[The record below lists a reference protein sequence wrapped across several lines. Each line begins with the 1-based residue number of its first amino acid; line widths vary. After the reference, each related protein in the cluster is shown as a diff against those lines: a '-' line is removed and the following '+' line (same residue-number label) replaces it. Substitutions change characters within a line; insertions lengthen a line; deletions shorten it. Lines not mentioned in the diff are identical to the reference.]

1 MGKIKHLFL
10 LCMLFTLSVIT
21 TKAQTAV
28 DYQTSAAPS
37 NGSFAADTHWFTIR
51 LRGTYLSV
59 ENVDANSYFYS
70 GNGFNTINNTID
82 KGLWCVVGD
91 ETKGYKFYNKSVG
104 PTKVLAINYVSSGPN
119 SNALGP
125 NARAKMVDASIEN
138 ATTEGADNWL
148 TTFNIHKNEKSFVG
162 AFSVSVKG
170 LTNYYLNQRSPYLA
184 FWINPGAKEEEGS
197 SFYFYDESSYDA
209 TTIETAINAAITK
222 AQALITTYTGKTG
235 GIYQP
240 TEKEFSDFSSKISTT
255 TSDYTWDNL
264 VSISNTIADFKAAID
279 KHTPTVG
286 KRYLI
291 KNNNNNRYIV
301 PNIIPGSA
309 LNVQTGDITKD
320 AVWTLEAGD
329 TEGTYK
335 LKNAW
340 SGLYI
345 NGVKANKTGTDLKVI
360 TANVYDNTVAI
371 GTGSYDLDIDSQHT
385 WLQGNHDPLI
395 LWAAFAGASRWT
407 LTEVSDA
414 DFNNYA
420 ALPNSYISTL
430 VNKNFLGVDGV
441 ATEKEALQNNPTYEN
456 YLAYCKK
463 VKAGTDNQYVRLQCA
478 KSGNNRFMGL
488 NDAHTEVNALEA
500 STQKTNLSNIWKLVP
515 VDGDEVCYRLMNANT
530 GTYITNIKNAVG
542 ATSSTPNPTL
552 TDESN
557 SYKFT
562 FTLKDEAN
570 GNWNVIDQNNNKLNA
585 EKTGPLTINYWTHND
600 NAGWWISK
608 ATDIEVALHELGD
621 ASYASLYL
629 PYSISAVSNAEAY
642 VANNAAVNN
651 TLVMQTT
658 SDGGFDANQGV
669 VLVSDTK
676 ASTATLTLGENTNK
690 SLLRGTSRPITLT
703 DETRANYLVFGPKDG
718 AENTVGF
725 WTPATSLTSIAANRA
740 YYLNEGGQQAVR
752 LVFNGSVI
760 EGIDHVVDVNDNVN
774 APIYDLMGRRVNN
787 TMKHG
792 VYIQNGKKMI
802 VK

>member
-28 DYQTSAAPS
+28 DYQTSTAPS

-59 ENVDANSYFYS
+59 ENADNNSYFYS
-70 GNGFNTINNTID
+70 GNGFNTIDNTID

-104 PTKVLAINYVSSGPN
+104 PTKVLAINYVSTGPK
-119 SNALGP
+119 SDALGP
-125 NARAKMVDASIEN
+125 DARAKMVDASIEN

-148 TTFNIHKNEKSFVG
+148 TTFNIHKNVTSNVG

-170 LTNYYLNQRSPYLA
+170 LTNYYLNQRAPYLA
-184 FWINPGAKEEEGS
+184 FWINPGAKEDLGS
-197 SFYFYDESSYDA
+197 SFYFYDKNSYDA
-209 TTIETAINAAITK
+209 AAIEEAIRG
-222 AQALITTYTGKTG
+222 AQNLVNTYTGKTG

-240 TEKEFSDFSSKISTT
+240 TAEELRAFSSKIPT
-255 TSDYTWDNL
+255 DYTWDNL
-264 VSISNTIADFKAAID
+264 VSINNEKATFKAAID

-291 KNNNNNRYIV
+291 KNSHNNKYIV

-320 AVWTLEAGD
+320 AVWTLEAGE
-329 TEGTYK
+329 TEDTYK

-340 SGLYI
+340 SDLYI
-345 NGVKANKTGTDLKVI
+345 NGVKANKTGTDLKVV
-360 TANVYDNTVAI
+360 TANVYNNTVAI
-371 GTGSYDLDIDSQHT
+371 GTGTYEESQQT
-385 WLQGNHDPLI
+385 WLHANADPFVI
-395 LWAAFAGASRWT
+395 LWTASAGASRWT

-530 GTYITNIKNAVG
+530 GTYITNITKAGENK
-542 ATSSTPNPTL
+542 PNPTL
-552 TDESN
+552 TDESHG
-557 SYKFT
+557 YKFT
-562 FTLKDEAN
+562 FTLKNETN

-585 EKTGPLTINYWTHND
+585 ETPSGQINYWTDNG
-600 NAGWWISK
+600 NAGWWIFK
-608 ATDIEVALHELGD
+608 ATDIKVALHELGD

-725 WTPATSLTSIAANRA
+725 WTPAASLTSIAANRA

>member
-37 NGSFAADTHWFTIR
+37 NSSFAADTHWFTIY

-59 ENVDANSYFYS
+59 ENVDANSYLYG

-104 PTKVLAINYVSSGPN
+104 PTKVLAINYVNGDTGG
-119 SNALGP
+119 A
-125 NARAKMVDASIEN
+125 ARAKMVDASTEN
-138 ATTEGADNWL
+138 ATTGGADNWL
-148 TTFNIHKNEKSFVG
+148 TTFNLYKNVTSNVG
-162 AFSVSVKG
+162 AYSVSVKG
-170 LTNYYLNQRSPYLA
+170 LTNYYLNQRGSYLA
-184 FWINPGAKEEEGS
+184 FWISPKAKEEVGS
-197 SFYFYDESSYDA
+197 AFYFYDKSSYV
-209 TTIETAINAAITK
+209 K
-222 AQALITTYTGKTG
+222 PAQALVTTYTGKTG

-240 TEKEFSDFSSKISTT
+240 TAEELSDFSSKIPT
-255 TSDYTWDNL
+255 DYTWENL
-264 VSISNTIADFKAAID
+264 ASVWTSVNNEIATFKAAID
-279 KHTPTVG
+279 KHTPTIG

-291 KNNNNNRYIV
+291 KNNYNNRYIV
-301 PNIIPGSA
+301 PNGISGWA

-320 AVWTLEAGD
+320 AIWTLEAGT

-345 NGVKANKTGTDLKVI
+345 NGVKVNTTGTDLKVI
-360 TANVYDNTVAI
+360 TANVYNNTVAI
-371 GTGSYDLDIDSQHT
+371 GTGSYEESQYT
-385 WLQGNHDPLI
+385 WLHGNHDPII
-395 LWAAFAGASRWT
+395 LWTASAGSSRWT
-407 LTEVSDA
+407 FTEVSDA
-414 DFNNYA
+414 DFNTYA
-420 ALPNSYISTL
+420 PLPNSYISTL
-430 VNKNFLGVDGV
+430 ENRNIFGIDV
-441 ATEKEALQNNPTYEN
+441 ATEKAAWQSNPTYEN
-456 YLAYCKK
+456 YLTYYNKF
-463 VKAGTDNQYVRLQCA
+463 KAGTDNQYVRLQCA
-478 KSGNNRFMGL
+478 KSDNDRFMGL
-488 NDAHTEVNALEA
+488 NDAHTEANALVA

-515 VDGDEVCYRLMNANT
+515 VEGEESYKLKNANT
-530 GTYITNIKNAVG
+530 GTYITNIQNADDKQNK
-542 ATSSTPNPTL
+542 SNPTL
-552 TDESN
+552 TDYSN
-557 SYKFT
+557 GYKFT
-562 FTLKDEAN
+562 FTLKNETN

-585 EKTGPLTINYWTHND
+585 ETDGRINYWTSD
-600 NAGWWISK
+600 QNAGWRISK

-676 ASTATLTLGENTNK
+676 ASMATLTLGENTNT

>member
-28 DYQTSAAPS
+28 DYQTSTAPS

-59 ENVDANSYFYS
+59 ENTDANSYLYS

-82 KGLWCVVGD
+82 KGLWCVVGN

-119 SNALGP
+119 ENSKGP
-125 NARAKMVDASIEN
+125 DARAKMVDASIEN

-148 TTFNIHKNEKSFVG
+148 TTFNIHKNVTSNVG

-170 LTNYYLNQRSPYLA
+170 LTDYYLNQRPPYLA
-184 FWINPGAKEEEGS
+184 FWISSGANEEVGS

-209 TTIETAINAAITK
+209 STIETAINAAITK
-222 AQALITTYTGKTG
+222 AQTLITTYTGKTG

-240 TEKEFSDFSSKISTT
+240 TAGELSNFSSKIPTT

-291 KNNNNNRYIV
+291 KNSHNNKYIV

-320 AVWTLEAGD
+320 AVWTLEVGG

-335 LKNAW
+335 LRNAW

-345 NGVKANKTGTDLKVI
+345 NGVKANTTGTDLKVI
-360 TANVYDNTVAI
+360 TANVYNNTVAI

-385 WLQGNHDPLI
+385 WIHGNQDPLI
-395 LWAAFAGASRWT
+395 LWSASAGASRWT
-407 LTEVSDA
+407 FTEVSDA
-414 DFNNYA
+414 DFNTYA
-420 ALPNSYISTL
+420 ALPNSHISTL

-441 ATEKEALQNNPTYEN
+441 ATEKEALQNNPTYKN

-478 KSGNNRFMGL
+478 KGNQRFMGL

-530 GTYITNIKNAVG
+530 GTYITNITKAG
-542 ATSSTPNPTL
+542 EDKPNPTL

-557 SYKFT
+557 GYKFT

-570 GNWNVIDQNNNKLNA
+570 GKWNVIDQNNNKLNA
-585 EKTGPLTINYWTHND
+585 EKTGEINYWTDNG
-600 NAGWWISK
+600 NAGWWIFK
-608 ATDIEVALHELGD
+608 ATDIEVALHESGD

-690 SLLRGTSRPITLT
+690 SLLRGTNQPITLT

>member
-28 DYQTSAAPS
+28 DYQTSTAPS
-37 NGSFAADTHWFTIR
+37 NGSFAADTHWFTIY

-59 ENVDANSYFYS
+59 ENVDADSYLYG

-91 ETKGYKFYNKSVG
+91 ETKGYKFYNKSIG
-104 PTKVLAINYVSSGPN
+104 PTKVLAINYVSDDTG
-119 SNALGP
+119 GK
-125 NARAKMVDASIEN
+125 ARAKMVDASTEN
-138 ATTEGADNWL
+138 ATTKGADNWL
-148 TTFNIHKNEKSFVG
+148 TTFDLYKNVGGDCVG

-170 LTNYYLNQRSPYLA
+170 LTNYYLNQRGSYLA
-184 FWINPGAKEEEGS
+184 FWISPKAKEEVGS
-197 SFYFYDESSYDA
+197 AFYFYDKSSYV
-209 TTIETAINAAITK
+209 K
-222 AQALITTYTGKTG
+222 PAQALVTTYMGKTG

-240 TEKEFSDFSSKISTT
+240 TAKELSDFSSKIPT
-255 TSDYTWDNL
+255 DYTWENL
-264 VSISNTIADFKAAID
+264 ASVWTSVNNAIATFKAAID
-279 KHTPTVG
+279 KHTPTIG

-291 KNNNNNRYIV
+291 KNSHNSKYIV

-320 AVWTLEAGD
+320 AVWTLEAGA

-345 NGVKANKTGTDLKVI
+345 NGVKANTTGTDLKVI
-360 TANVYDNTVAI
+360 TANVYNNTVAI
-371 GTGSYDLDIDSQHT
+371 GTGTYEESQQT
-385 WLQGNHDPLI
+385 WLHGNQDPLI
-395 LWAAFAGASRWT
+395 LWTASAGASRWT

-420 ALPNSYISTL
+420 ALPNSHISAL
-430 VNKNFLGVDGV
+430 VNKNFLGVDVDV
-441 ATEKEALQNNPTYEN
+441 ATEKAALQNNPTYEN
-456 YLAYCKK
+456 YLTYYNKI
-463 VKAGTDNQYVRLQCA
+463 KAVIDNQYVRLQCA

-488 NDAHTEVNALEA
+488 NDAHTEVNALVA
-500 STQKTNLSNIWKLVP
+500 STQKNNLSNIWKLVP
-515 VDGDEVCYRLMNANT
+515 VEGEESYRLMNANT
-530 GTYITNIKNAVG
+530 GTYITNITKAGENK
-542 ATSSTPNPTL
+542 PNPTL

-557 SYKFT
+557 GYKFT
-562 FTLKDEAN
+562 FTLKDETN
-570 GNWNVIDQNNNKLNA
+570 GKWNVIDQNNNKLNA
-585 EKTGPLTINYWTHND
+585 ETPTGQINYWTDNG
-600 NAGWWISK
+600 NAGWWIFK

-658 SDGGFDANQGV
+658 SDGGFAAKQGV

-676 ASTATLTLGENTNK
+676 ASTATLTLGENTNT

>member
-37 NGSFAADTHWFTIR
+37 NGSFATDTHWFTIR

-59 ENVDANSYFYS
+59 ENVDADSYFYS

-91 ETKGYKFYNKSVG
+91 NTKGYKFYNKSVG
-104 PTKVLAINYVSSGPN
+104 PTKVLAINYVSYDGSDG
-119 SNALGP
+119 AGA
-125 NARAKMVDASIEN
+125 NARAKMVDASTEN

-148 TTFNIHKNEKSFVG
+148 TTFDLYKNVTSNVG
-162 AFSVSVKG
+162 GYSVSVKG

-184 FWINPGAKEEEGS
+184 FWINSKAKEEVGS
-197 SFYFYDESSYDA
+197 AFYFYDKTSYDA
-209 TTIETAINAAITK
+209 STIETAINAAITK
-222 AQALITTYTGKTG
+222 AQTLIATYTDKTG

-240 TEKEFSDFSSKISTT
+240 TAEELSTFSSKIPT
-255 TSDYTWDNL
+255 DHTWDNL
-264 VSISNTIADFKAAID
+264 VSISNAIPDFKAAID
-279 KHTPTVG
+279 KHTPTIG

-291 KNNNNNRYIV
+291 KNSHNSTYIV

-320 AVWTLEAGD
+320 AVWTLEAGA

-345 NGVKANKTGTDLKVI
+345 NGVKANTTGTDLKVI
-360 TANVYDNTVAI
+360 TANVYNNTVAI
-371 GTGSYDLDIDSQHT
+371 GTGSYEESQYT
-385 WLQGNHDPLI
+385 WLHGNHDPII
-395 LWAAFAGASRWT
+395 LWTASAGASRWT

-420 ALPNSYISTL
+420 ALPNSHISAL
-430 VNKNFLGVDGV
+430 VNKNFLGVDVDV
-441 ATEKEALQNNPTYEN
+441 ATEKAALQNNPTYEN
-456 YLAYCKK
+456 YLPYYNKI
-463 VKAGTDNQYVRLQCA
+463 KAVTDNQYVRLQCA

-515 VDGDEVCYRLMNANT
+515 VEGEESYKLMNANT
-530 GTYITNIKNAVG
+530 GTYITNIKNADDG
-542 ATSSTPNPTL
+542 NSMPNPTL
-552 TDESN
+552 TDYSHG
-557 SYKFT
+557 YKFT
-562 FTLKDEAN
+562 FTLKNETN

-585 EKTGPLTINYWTHND
+585 ETDSRNRINYWTSD
-600 NAGWWISK
+600 QNAGWWIFK

-676 ASTATLTLGENTNK
+676 ASTATLTLGENKNT

>member
-21 TKAQTAV
+21 TKAQTAI
-28 DYQTSAAPS
+28 DYQTSEAPS
-37 NGSFAADTHWFTIR
+37 NGSFAADTHWFTIY

-59 ENVDANSYFYS
+59 ENVDANSYLYG

-104 PTKVLAINYVSSGPN
+104 PTKVLAINYVNGDTGG
-119 SNALGP
+119 A
-125 NARAKMVDASIEN
+125 ARAKMVDASTEN
-138 ATTEGADNWL
+138 ATTGGADNWL
-148 TTFNIHKNEKSFVG
+148 TTFNLYKNVTSNVG
-162 AFSVSVKG
+162 AYSVSVKG
-170 LTNYYLNQRSPYLA
+170 LTNYYLNQRGSYLA
-184 FWINPGAKEEEGS
+184 FWISPKAKEEVGS
-197 SFYFYDESSYDA
+197 AFYFYDKSSYV
-209 TTIETAINAAITK
+209 K
-222 AQALITTYTGKTG
+222 PAQALVTTYTGKTG

-240 TEKEFSDFSSKISTT
+240 TAEELSDFSSKIPT
-255 TSDYTWDNL
+255 DYTWENL
-264 VSISNTIADFKAAID
+264 ASVWTSVNNEIATFKAAID
-279 KHTPTVG
+279 KHTPTIG

-291 KNNNNNRYIV
+291 KNNYNNRYIV
-301 PNIIPGSA
+301 PNGISGWA

-320 AVWTLEAGD
+320 AIWTLEAGT

-345 NGVKANKTGTDLKVI
+345 NGVKVNTTGTDLKVI
-360 TANVYDNTVAI
+360 TANVYNNTVAI
-371 GTGSYDLDIDSQHT
+371 GTGSYEESQYT
-385 WLQGNHDPLI
+385 WLHGNHDPII
-395 LWAAFAGASRWT
+395 LWTASAGSSRWT
-407 LTEVSDA
+407 FTEVSDA
-414 DFNNYA
+414 DFNTYA
-420 ALPNSYISTL
+420 PLPNSYISTL
-430 VNKNFLGVDGV
+430 ENRNIFGIDV
-441 ATEKEALQNNPTYEN
+441 ATEKAAWQSNPTYEN
-456 YLAYCKK
+456 YLTYYNKF
-463 VKAGTDNQYVRLQCA
+463 KAGTDNQYVRLQCA
-478 KSGNNRFMGL
+478 KSDNDRFMGL
-488 NDAHTEVNALEA
+488 NDAHTEANALVA

-515 VDGDEVCYRLMNANT
+515 VEGEESYKLKNANT
-530 GTYITNIKNAVG
+530 GTYITNIQNADDKQNK
-542 ATSSTPNPTL
+542 SNPTL
-552 TDESN
+552 TDYSN
-557 SYKFT
+557 GYKFT
-562 FTLKDEAN
+562 FTLKNETN

-585 EKTGPLTINYWTHND
+585 ETDGRINYWTSD
-600 NAGWWISK
+600 QNAGWRISK
-608 ATDIEVALHELGD
+608 ATDIEVALHESGD

-690 SLLRGTSRPITLT
+690 SLLRGTSQPITLT

-725 WTPATSLTSIAANRA
+725 WTPVASLTSIAANRA
-740 YYLNEGGQQAVR
+740 FYKNEGGQQAVR

>member
-28 DYQTSAAPS
+28 DYQTSTAPS

-59 ENVDANSYFYS
+59 ENTDANSYLYS

-82 KGLWCVVGD
+82 KGLWCVVGN

-119 SNALGP
+119 ENSKGP
-125 NARAKMVDASIEN
+125 DARAKMVDASIEN

-148 TTFNIHKNEKSFVG
+148 TTFNIHKNVTSNVG

-170 LTNYYLNQRSPYLA
+170 LTDYYLNQRPPYLA
-184 FWINPGAKEEEGS
+184 FWISSGANEEVGS

-209 TTIETAINAAITK
+209 STIETAINAAITK
-222 AQALITTYTGKTG
+222 AQTLITTYTGKTG

-240 TEKEFSDFSSKISTT
+240 TAGELSNFSSKIPTT

-291 KNNNNNRYIV
+291 KNSHNNKYIV

-320 AVWTLEAGD
+320 AVWTLEVGG

-335 LKNAW
+335 LRNAW

-345 NGVKANKTGTDLKVI
+345 NGVKANTTGTDLKVI
-360 TANVYDNTVAI
+360 TANVYNNTVAI

-385 WLQGNHDPLI
+385 WIHGNQDPLI
-395 LWAAFAGASRWT
+395 LWSASAGASRWT
-407 LTEVSDA
+407 FTEVSDA
-414 DFNNYA
+414 DFNTYA
-420 ALPNSYISTL
+420 ALPNSHISTL

-441 ATEKEALQNNPTYEN
+441 ATEKEALQNNPTYKN

-478 KSGNNRFMGL
+478 KGNQRFMGL

-515 VDGDEVCYRLMNANT
+515 VDGEEFCYRLMNANT
-530 GTYITNIKNAVG
+530 GTYITNITKAG
-542 ATSSTPNPTL
+542 EDKPNPTL

-557 SYKFT
+557 GYKFT

-570 GNWNVIDQNNNKLNA
+570 GKWNVIDQNNNKLNA
-585 EKTGPLTINYWTHND
+585 EKTGEINYWTDNG
-600 NAGWWISK
+600 NAGWWIFK
-608 ATDIEVALHELGD
+608 ATDIEVALHESGD

-676 ASTATLTLGENTNK
+676 ASTATLTLGENKNT
-690 SLLRGTSRPITLT
+690 SLLSGTNQPITLT
-703 DETRANYLVFGPKDG
+703 DETRANYLVFGPKDE
-718 AENTVGF
+718 ANTIGF
-725 WTPATSLTSIAANRA
+725 WTPAASLTSIAANRA

>member
-1 MGKIKHLFL
+1 MGKFKHLFL

-28 DYQTSAAPS
+28 EYQTSAAPS
-37 NGSFAADTHWFTIR
+37 NGSFAADTHWFTIYV
-51 LRGTYLSV
+51 RGTYLSV
-59 ENVDANSYFYS
+59 ENADDDSYLYS
-70 GNGFNTINNTID
+70 GNSFNTINNTID

-91 ETKGYKFYNKSVG
+91 ETNGYKFYNKSEG
-104 PTKVLAINYVSSGPN
+104 PTKVLAINYVSGN
-119 SNALGP
+119 TGG
-125 NARAKMVDASIEN
+125 NARVKMVDASTEN

-148 TTFNIHKNEKSFVG
+148 TTFNMHKNVTNNVG
-162 AFSVSVKG
+162 AYSISVKG
-170 LTNYYLNQRSPYLA
+170 LTDYYLNQRSPYLA
-184 FWINPGAKEEEGS
+184 FWINSLASEEIGS
-197 SFYFYDESSYDA
+197 SFYFYNESSYA
-209 TTIETAINAAITK
+209 TSPIETMQNLVTA
-222 AQALITTYTGKTG
+222 YTGKTG

-240 TEKEFSDFSSKISTT
+240 TEEELSDFSNQIPS
-255 TSDYTWDNL
+255 TSDFTWDNVATKL
-264 VSISNTIADFKAAID
+264 ASSNNLIANFKTAID
-279 KHTPTVG
+279 THTPTVG

-291 KNNNNNRYIV
+291 KNNYNNKYIV
-301 PNIIPGSA
+301 PNVIPGSV

-320 AVWTLEAGD
+320 AVWILEDGD

-345 NGVKANKTGTDLKVI
+345 NGVKANTTATDFKVI
-360 TANVYDNTVAI
+360 TANVYNNTVAI
-371 GTGSYDLDIDSQHT
+371 GTGSYDLDSQHT
-385 WLQGNHDPLI
+385 WLHGNQDPII
-395 LWAAFAGASRWT
+395 LWSAAAGASRWT
-407 LTEVSDA
+407 LTEVSDD
-414 DFNNYA
+414 DFNTYA
-420 ALPNSYISTL
+420 ALPSSHISTL
-430 VNKNFLGVDGV
+430 VNNGNNFLGVDV
-441 ATEKEALQNNPTYEN
+441 ATEKAALQNEPTYDN
-456 YLAYCKK
+456 FLTYYNK

-488 NDAHTEVNALEA
+488 NDAHTEVNALVA

-515 VDGDEVCYRLMNANT
+515 IDGEDGYKLMNANT
-530 GTYITNIKNAVG
+530 GTYITNVQNAVDG
-542 ATSSTPNPTL
+542 ASKPNPSL
-552 TDESN
+552 TDFSN
-557 SYKFT
+557 GYKFT
-562 FTLKDEAN
+562 FTLKNEAN
-570 GNWNVIDQNNNKLNA
+570 GNWNVIDGNNNRLNA
-585 EKTGPLTINYWTHND
+585 ETDGRINYWTSD
-600 NAGWWISK
+600 ANAGWYIFK

-642 VANNAAVNN
+642 VANNSAVNN

-658 SDGGFDANQGV
+658 SDGGFAANQGV

-676 ASTATLTLGENTNK
+676 ASTATLTLGENSNT
-690 SLLRGTSRPITLT
+690 SLLSGTNQPITLT

-718 AENTVGF
+718 ATNTVGF
-725 WTPATSLTSIAANRA
+725 WTPATTLTSIAANRA
-740 YYLNEGGQQAVR
+740 FYQSESGQAVA

-760 EGIDHVVDVNDNVN
+760 EGINNVVDAKNNAN

>member
-21 TKAQTAV
+21 TKAQTPV
-28 DYQTSAAPS
+28 DYQTSTAPS
-37 NGSFAADTHWFTIR
+37 AGSFAADTHWFTIY

-59 ENVDANSYFYS
+59 ENVDANSYLYG

-91 ETKGYKFYNKSVG
+91 ETKGYKFYNKSIG
-104 PTKVLAINYVSSGPN
+104 PTKVLAINYVSDDTG
-119 SNALGP
+119 GK
-125 NARAKMVDASIEN
+125 ARAKMVDASTEN
-138 ATTEGADNWL
+138 ATTKGADNWL
-148 TTFNIHKNEKSFVG
+148 TTFDLYKNVGGDCVG

-170 LTNYYLNQRSPYLA
+170 LTNYYLNQRGSYLA
-184 FWINPGAKEEEGS
+184 FWISPKAKEEVGS
-197 SFYFYDESSYDA
+197 AFYFYDKSSYV
-209 TTIETAINAAITK
+209 K
-222 AQALITTYTGKTG
+222 PAQALVTTYKGKTG

-240 TEKEFSDFSSKISTT
+240 TAEELSAFSSKIPT
-255 TSDYTWDNL
+255 DYTWDNL
-264 VSISNTIADFKAAID
+264 TSVWTSVNNAIATFKAAID
-279 KHTPTVG
+279 KHTPTIG

-291 KNNNNNRYIV
+291 KNSHNSKYIV

-320 AVWTLEAGD
+320 AVWTLEAGA

-345 NGVKANKTGTDLKVI
+345 NGVKANTTGTDLKVV
-360 TANVYDNTVAI
+360 TANVYNNTVAI
-371 GTGSYDLDIDSQHT
+371 GTGTYEESQQT
-385 WLQGNHDPLI
+385 WLHGNQDPLI
-395 LWAAFAGASRWT
+395 LWTASAGASRWT

-414 DFNNYA
+414 DFNTYA
-420 ALPNSYISTL
+420 ALPNSHISAL
-430 VNKNFLGVDGV
+430 VNKNFLGVDVDV
-441 ATEKEALQNNPTYEN
+441 ATEKAALQNNPTYEN
-456 YLAYCKK
+456 YLTYYNKI
-463 VKAGTDNQYVRLQCA
+463 KAVIDNQYVRLQCA

-488 NDAHTEVNALEA
+488 NDAHTEVNALVA
-500 STQKTNLSNIWKLVP
+500 STQKNNLSNIWKLVP
-515 VDGDEVCYRLMNANT
+515 VEGEESYRLMNANT
-530 GTYITNIKNAVG
+530 GTYITNITKAGENK
-542 ATSSTPNPTL
+542 PNPTL

-557 SYKFT
+557 GYKFT
-562 FTLKDEAN
+562 FTLNNETN

-585 EKTGPLTINYWTHND
+585 ETPTGQINYWTDNG
-600 NAGWWISK
+600 NAGWWIFK

-658 SDGGFDANQGV
+658 SDGGFAANQGV

-676 ASTATLTLGENTNK
+676 ASTATLTLGENKNT
-690 SLLRGTSRPITLT
+690 SLLRGTSQPITLT
-703 DETRANYLVFGPKDG
+703 DETRANYLVFGPKDE
-718 AENTVGF
+718 ANTIGF
-725 WTPATSLTSIAANRA
+725 WTPAASLTSIAANRA

>member
-37 NGSFAADTHWFTIR
+37 NSSFAADTHWFTIY

-59 ENVDANSYFYS
+59 ENVDANSYLYG

-104 PTKVLAINYVSSGPN
+104 PTKVLAINYVNGDTGG
-119 SNALGP
+119 A
-125 NARAKMVDASIEN
+125 ARAKMVDASTEN
-138 ATTEGADNWL
+138 ATTGGADNWL
-148 TTFNIHKNEKSFVG
+148 TTFNLYKNVTSNVG
-162 AFSVSVKG
+162 AYSVSVKG
-170 LTNYYLNQRSPYLA
+170 LTNYYLNQRGSYLA
-184 FWINPGAKEEEGS
+184 FWISPKAKEEVGS
-197 SFYFYDESSYDA
+197 AFYFYDKSSYV
-209 TTIETAINAAITK
+209 K
-222 AQALITTYTGKTG
+222 PAQALVTTYTGKTG

-240 TEKEFSDFSSKISTT
+240 TAEELSDFSSKIPT
-255 TSDYTWDNL
+255 DYTWENL
-264 VSISNTIADFKAAID
+264 ASVWTSVNNEIATFKAAID
-279 KHTPTVG
+279 KHTPTIG

-291 KNNNNNRYIV
+291 KNNYNNRYIV
-301 PNIIPGSA
+301 PNGISGWA

-320 AVWTLEAGD
+320 AIWTLEAGT

-345 NGVKANKTGTDLKVI
+345 NGVKVNTTGTDLKVI
-360 TANVYDNTVAI
+360 TANVYNNTVAI
-371 GTGSYDLDIDSQHT
+371 GTGSYEESQYT
-385 WLQGNHDPLI
+385 WLHGNHDPII
-395 LWAAFAGASRWT
+395 LWTASAGSSRWT
-407 LTEVSDA
+407 FTEVSDA
-414 DFNNYA
+414 DFNTYA
-420 ALPNSYISTL
+420 PLPNSYISTL
-430 VNKNFLGVDGV
+430 ENRNIFGIDV
-441 ATEKEALQNNPTYEN
+441 ATEKAAWQSNPTYEN
-456 YLAYCKK
+456 YLTYYNKF
-463 VKAGTDNQYVRLQCA
+463 KAGTDNQYVRLQCA
-478 KSGNNRFMGL
+478 KSDNDRFMGL
-488 NDAHTEVNALEA
+488 NDAHTEANALVA

-515 VDGDEVCYRLMNANT
+515 VEGEESYKLKNANT
-530 GTYITNIKNAVG
+530 GTYITNIQNADDKQNK
-542 ATSSTPNPTL
+542 SNPTL
-552 TDESN
+552 TDYSN
-557 SYKFT
+557 GYKFT
-562 FTLKDEAN
+562 FTLKNETN

-585 EKTGPLTINYWTHND
+585 ETDGRINYWTSD
-600 NAGWWISK
+600 QNAGWRISK
-608 ATDIEVALHELGD
+608 ATDIEVALHESGD

-642 VANNAAVNN
+642 VAKNAAVNN

-690 SLLRGTSRPITLT
+690 SLLRGTSQPITLT

-725 WTPATSLTSIAANRA
+725 WTPVASLTSIAANRA
-740 YYLNEGGQQAVR
+740 FYKNEGGQQAVR

>member
-28 DYQTSAAPS
+28 DYQTSTAPS
-37 NGSFAADTHWFTIR
+37 NSSFDADTHWFTIR
-51 LRGTYLSV
+51 LRDAYLSV
-59 ENVDANSYFYS
+59 ENTDANSYFYS

-104 PTKVLAINYVSSGPN
+104 PTKVLAINYVSSGDKG
-119 SNALGP
+119 SD
-125 NARAKMVDASIEN
+125 ARAKMVDASTEN

-148 TTFNIHKNEKSFVG
+148 TTFNIHKNETSNVG
-162 AFSVSVKG
+162 AFTVSVKG
-170 LTNYYLNQRSPYLA
+170 LTDYYLNQRAPYLA
-184 FWINPGAKEEEGS
+184 FWISSAANEEVGS
-197 SFYFYDESSYDA
+197 AFYFYDKSSYDA
-209 TTIETAINAAITK
+209 STIETAINAAITK
-222 AQALITTYTGKTG
+222 AQTLITTYKDKTG

-240 TEKEFSDFSSKISTT
+240 TAEELSDFSSKIPTT

-291 KNNNNNRYIV
+291 KNSHNNKYIV
-301 PNIIPGSA
+301 PNIIPGSV

-345 NGVKANKTGTDLKVI
+345 NGVKANTTGTDLKVI
-360 TANVYDNTVAI
+360 TANVYNNTVAI
-371 GTGSYDLDIDSQHT
+371 GTGSYDLDIASQRT
-385 WLQGNHDPLI
+385 WLHGNQDPLI
-395 LWAAFAGASRWT
+395 LWSASAGASRWT
-407 LTEVSDA
+407 FTEVSGA
-414 DFNNYA
+414 DFNTYA
-420 ALPNSYISTL
+420 ALPNSHISAL
-430 VNKNFLGVDGV
+430 VNKNILGVDA
-441 ATEKEALQNNPTYEN
+441 ATEKEAFQSNPTYEN
-456 YLAYCKK
+456 YLTYYNK

-478 KSGNNRFMGL
+478 KSGNDRFMGL
-488 NDAHTEVNALEA
+488 NDAYTEVNALVA
-500 STQKTNLSNIWKLVP
+500 STQKNNLSNIWKLVP
-515 VDGDEVCYRLMNANT
+515 VEGEESYRLMNANT
-530 GTYITNIKNAVG
+530 GTYITNIQNADG

-557 SYKFT
+557 GYKFT

-570 GNWNVIDQNNNKLNA
+570 GKWNVIDQNNNKLNA
-585 EKTGPLTINYWTHND
+585 ETTGPLTINYWTSD
-600 NAGWWISK
+600 QNAGWWIFK

-676 ASTATLTLGENTNK
+676 ASTATLTLGENTNT

-725 WTPATSLTSIAANRA
+725 WTPAASLTSIAANRA
-740 YYLNEGGQQAVR
+740 FYQNEGGQQAVR

>member
-28 DYQTSAAPS
+28 DYQTSTAPS

-104 PTKVLAINYVSSGPN
+104 PTKVLAINYVSTGPK
-119 SNALGP
+119 SDALGP
-125 NARAKMVDASIEN
+125 DARAKMVDASIEN

-148 TTFNIHKNEKSFVG
+148 TTFNIHKNVTSNVG

-170 LTNYYLNQRSPYLA
+170 LTNYYLNQRAPYLA
-184 FWINPGAKEEEGS
+184 FWINPGAKEDLGS
-197 SFYFYDESSYDA
+197 SFYFYDKSSYV
-209 TTIETAINAAITK
+209 K
-222 AQALITTYTGKTG
+222 PAQALVTTYKGKTG

-240 TEKEFSDFSSKISTT
+240 TAEELSDFSSKIPT
-255 TSDYTWDNL
+255 DYTWDNL
-264 VSISNTIADFKAAID
+264 ASVWTSVNNAIATFKAAID
-279 KHTPTVG
+279 KHTPTIG

-291 KNNNNNRYIV
+291 KNSHNSKYIV

-320 AVWTLEAGD
+320 AVWTLEAGA

-345 NGVKANKTGTDLKVI
+345 NGVKANTTGTDLKVV
-360 TANVYDNTVAI
+360 TANVYNNTVAI
-371 GTGSYDLDIDSQHT
+371 GTGTYEESQQT
-385 WLQGNHDPLI
+385 WLHANADPFVI
-395 LWAAFAGASRWT
+395 LWTASAGASRWT

-488 NDAHTEVNALEA
+488 NDAYTEVNALEA

-530 GTYITNIKNAVG
+530 GTYITNITKAGENK
-542 ATSSTPNPTL
+542 PNPTL
-552 TDESN
+552 TDERN
-557 SYKFT
+557 GYKFT
-562 FTLKDEAN
+562 FTLNNKTN

-585 EKTGPLTINYWTHND
+585 ETPTGQINYWTD
-600 NAGWWISK
+600 GGNAGWWIFK

-629 PYSISAVSNAEAY
+629 PYSISAVSSNAEAY
-642 VANNAAVNN
+642 VANNSAVNN

-676 ASTATLTLGENTNK
+676 ASTVTLTLGENTNK
-690 SLLRGTSRPITLT
+690 SLLRGTNQPITLT
-703 DETRANYLVFGPKDG
+703 DETRANYLVFGPKDE
-718 AENTVGF
+718 ANTIGF
-725 WTPATSLTSIAANRA
+725 WTPAASLTSIAANRA

>member
-28 DYQTSAAPS
+28 DYQTSVAPS
-37 NGSFAADTHWFTIR
+37 KGSFDADTHWFTIR

-104 PTKVLAINYVSSGPN
+104 PTKVLAINYVSYDRNTEG
-119 SNALGP
+119 GG
-125 NARAKMVDASIEN
+125 ARAKMVDASIEN

-148 TTFNIHKNEKSFVG
+148 TTFNIHKNTGGECVG

-184 FWINPGAKEEEGS
+184 FWISPSANEEVGS
-197 SFYFYDESSYDA
+197 SFYFYDESCYDA
-209 TTIETAINAAITK
+209 STIETAINAAITK
-222 AQALITTYTGKTG
+222 ARTLITTYTGKTG

-240 TEKEFSDFSSKISTT
+240 TEKELSDFSSKIPTT

-291 KNNNNNRYIV
+291 KNSHNNKYIV

-320 AVWTLEAGD
+320 AVWTLEVGG

-335 LKNAW
+335 LRNAW

-345 NGVKANKTGTDLKVI
+345 NGVKANTTGTDLKVI
-360 TANVYDNTVAI
+360 TANVYNNTVAI

-385 WLQGNHDPLI
+385 WIHGNQDPLI
-395 LWAAFAGASRWT
+395 LWSAFAGASRWT
-407 LTEVSDA
+407 FTEVSDA
-414 DFNNYA
+414 DFNTYA
-420 ALPNSYISTL
+420 ALPNSHISTL

-463 VKAGTDNQYVRLQCA
+463 VKAGTDYQYVRLQCA
-478 KSGNNRFMGL
+478 KGNQRFMGL
-488 NDAHTEVNALEA
+488 NDAYTEVNALEA

-515 VDGDEVCYRLMNANT
+515 VDGEEVCYRLMNANT
-530 GTYITNIKNAVG
+530 GTYITNITKAG
-542 ATSSTPNPTL
+542 EDKPNPTL

-557 SYKFT
+557 GYKFT

-570 GNWNVIDQNNNKLNA
+570 GKWNVIDQNNNKLNA
-585 EKTGPLTINYWTHND
+585 EKTGEINYWTD
-600 NAGWWISK
+600 GGNAGWWIFK

-658 SDGGFDANQGV
+658 SDGGFAAKQGV

-676 ASTATLTLGENTNK
+676 ASTATLTLGENKNT
-690 SLLRGTSRPITLT
+690 SLLSGTNQPITLT

-725 WTPATSLTSIAANRA
+725 WTPAASLTSIAANRA

>member
-37 NGSFAADTHWFTIR
+37 NSSFAADTHWFTIC

-59 ENVDANSYFYS
+59 ENADNDSYLYS
-70 GNGFNTINNTID
+70 GNGFNIINNTID
-82 KGLWCVVGD
+82 KGLWCVVGN

-104 PTKVLAINYVSSGPN
+104 PTKVLAINYVSSNTG
-119 SNALGP
+119 GD
-125 NARAKMVDASIEN
+125 ARAKMVDASIEN

-148 TTFNIHKNEKSFVG
+148 TTFNIHKNTGGECVG

-170 LTNYYLNQRSPYLA
+170 LTNYYLNQRTPHLA
-184 FWINPGAKEEEGS
+184 FWISPSANEEIGS
-197 SFYFYDESSYDA
+197 SFYFYDESSYA
-209 TTIETAINAAITK
+209 GLAKT
-222 AQALITTYTGKTG
+222 LVTTYTGKTG

-240 TEKEFSDFSSKISTT
+240 TAEELRDFSSKIPT
-255 TSDYTWDNL
+255 DYTWDNL
-264 VSISNTIADFKAAID
+264 ASIADFIAAID

-291 KNNNNNRYIV
+291 KNSHNNKYIV
-301 PNIIPGSA
+301 PNIIPGSV

-345 NGVKANKTGTDLKVI
+345 NGVKANTTGTDLKVV
-360 TANVYDNTVAI
+360 TANVYNNTVAI
-371 GTGSYDLDIDSQHT
+371 GTGTYEESQQT
-385 WLQGNHDPLI
+385 WLHGNQDPLI
-395 LWAAFAGASRWT
+395 LWSASAGSSRWT
-407 LTEVSDA
+407 FTEVSDA
-414 DFNNYA
+414 DFNTYA
-420 ALPNSYISTL
+420 ALPNSHISTL
-430 VNKNFLGVDGV
+430 VDNAKNFLGVDV
-441 ATEKEALQNNPTYEN
+441 ATEKDALQNNPTYEN
-456 YLAYCKK
+456 YLTYYNK

-478 KSGNNRFMGL
+478 KGNQRFMGL
-488 NDAHTEVNALEA
+488 NDAYTEANALEA

-515 VDGDEVCYRLMNANT
+515 VDGEEFCYRLMNANT
-530 GTYITNIKNAVG
+530 GTYITNIQNAVNG
-542 ATSSTPNPTL
+542 ANRPNPTL

-557 SYKFT
+557 GYKFT
-562 FTLKDEAN
+562 FTLNNKTN
-570 GNWNVIDQNNNKLNA
+570 GNWNVIDQNNNQLNA
-585 EKTGPLTINYWTHND
+585 ETDGRINYWTD
-600 NAGWWISK
+600 GGNAGWWIFK

-658 SDGGFDANQGV
+658 SDGGFAAKQGV

-690 SLLRGTSRPITLT
+690 SLLSGTNQPITLT
-703 DETRANYLVFGPKDG
+703 DETRANYLVFGPKDE
-718 AENTVGF
+718 ANTIGF
-725 WTPATSLTSIAANRA
+725 WTPAASLTSIAANRA

-760 EGIDHVVDVNDNVN
+760 EGIDHVVDVNDHVNV
-774 APIYDLMGRRVNN
+774 PIYDLMGRRVNN

>member
-10 LCMLFTLSVIT
+10 LCTLFTLSVIT

-28 DYQTSAAPS
+28 DYQTSTAPS
-37 NGSFAADTHWFTIR
+37 NGSFAADTHWFTIY

-59 ENVDANSYFYS
+59 ENVDADSYLYG

-91 ETKGYKFYNKSVG
+91 ETKGYKFYNKSIG
-104 PTKVLAINYVSSGPN
+104 PTKVLAINYVSDDTGG
-119 SNALGP
+119 A
-125 NARAKMVDASIEN
+125 ARAKMVDASTEN
-138 ATTEGADNWL
+138 ATTGGADNWL
-148 TTFNIHKNEKSFVG
+148 TTFNLYKNVTSNVG
-162 AFSVSVKG
+162 AYSVSVKG
-170 LTNYYLNQRSPYLA
+170 LTNYYLNQRGSYLA
-184 FWINPGAKEEEGS
+184 FWINPKAKEEVGS
-197 SFYFYDESSYDA
+197 SFYFYDKSSYVGPA
-209 TTIETAINAAITK
+209 KT
-222 AQALITTYTGKTG
+222 LVTTYTGKTG

-240 TEKEFSDFSSKISTT
+240 TEEELSVFSSKIPT
-255 TSDYTWDNL
+255 DYTWDNL
-264 VSISNTIADFKAAID
+264 ASVWTSVNNAIATFKAAID
-279 KHTPTVG
+279 KHTPTIG

-291 KNNNNNRYIV
+291 KNSHNSKYIV

-345 NGVKANKTGTDLKVI
+345 NGVKANTTGTDLKVV
-360 TANVYDNTVAI
+360 TANVYNNTVAI
-371 GTGSYDLDIDSQHT
+371 GTGTYEESQQT
-385 WLQGNHDPLI
+385 WLHGNQDPLI
-395 LWAAFAGASRWT
+395 LWTASAGASRWT

-414 DFNNYA
+414 DFNTYA

-430 VNKNFLGVDGV
+430 VNNAKNFLGVGV
-441 ATEKEALQNNPTYEN
+441 TEKETFQNNPTYEN
-456 YLAYCKK
+456 YLTYYNK

-478 KSGNNRFMGL
+478 KSGNNCFMGL
-488 NDAHTEVNALEA
+488 NDAYTEANALVA

-515 VDGDEVCYRLMNANT
+515 VEGEEFCYKLMNANT
-530 GTYITNIKNAVG
+530 GTYITNIQNAVNG
-542 ATSSTPNPTL
+542 ANNPNPTL

-557 SYKFT
+557 GYKFT
-562 FTLKDEAN
+562 FTLKNETN
-570 GNWNVIDQNNNKLNA
+570 GNWNVIDQNNNQLNA
-585 EKTGPLTINYWTHND
+585 ETDGRINYWTHGGND
-600 NAGWWISK
+600 GWWIFK

-690 SLLRGTSRPITLT
+690 SLLRGTSQPITLT

-725 WTPATSLTSIAANRA
+725 WTPAASLTSIAANRA

>member
-37 NGSFAADTHWFTIR
+37 NSSFAADTHWFTIY

-59 ENVDANSYFYS
+59 ENVDANSYLYG
-70 GNGFNTINNTID
+70 GNGFNIINNTID

-104 PTKVLAINYVSSGPN
+104 PTKVLAINYVNGDT
-119 SNALGP
+119 GGD
-125 NARAKMVDASIEN
+125 ARAKMVDASTEN
-138 ATTEGADNWL
+138 ATTGGADNWL
-148 TTFNIHKNEKSFVG
+148 TTFNIHKNVTSNVG

-170 LTNYYLNQRSPYLA
+170 LTNYYLNQRGSYLA
-184 FWINPGAKEEEGS
+184 FWINPKAKEEVGS
-197 SFYFYDESSYDA
+197 SFYFYDKSSYV
-209 TTIETAINAAITK
+209 K
-222 AQALITTYTGKTG
+222 PAQALVTTYTGKTG

-240 TEKEFSDFSSKISTT
+240 TAEELSAFSSKIPT
-255 TSDYTWDNL
+255 DYTWDKLASVWTSVN
-264 VSISNTIADFKAAID
+264 NAIATFKAAID
-279 KHTPTVG
+279 KHTPTIG

-291 KNNNNNRYIV
+291 KNSHNSKYIV

-320 AVWTLEAGD
+320 AVWTLEAGA

-345 NGVKANKTGTDLKVI
+345 NGVKANTTGTDLKVV
-360 TANVYDNTVAI
+360 TANVYNNTVAI
-371 GTGSYDLDIDSQHT
+371 GTGTYEESQQT
-385 WLQGNHDPLI
+385 WLHGNQDPLI
-395 LWAAFAGASRWT
+395 LWTASAGASRWT
-407 LTEVSDA
+407 FIEVSDA
-414 DFNNYA
+414 DFNTYA
-420 ALPNSYISTL
+420 PLPNSHISTL
-430 VNKNFLGVDGV
+430 VNKNFLGVDVDV
-441 ATEKEALQNNPTYEN
+441 ATEKAALQNNPTYEN
-456 YLAYCKK
+456 YLTYYNKI
-463 VKAGTDNQYVRLQCA
+463 KAVIDNQYVRLQCA

-488 NDAHTEVNALEA
+488 NDAHTEVNALVA

-515 VDGDEVCYRLMNANT
+515 VEGEESYRLMNANT
-530 GTYITNIKNAVG
+530 GTYITNITKAGENK
-542 ATSSTPNPTL
+542 PNPTL

-557 SYKFT
+557 GYKFT
-562 FTLKDEAN
+562 FTLNNETN

-585 EKTGPLTINYWTHND
+585 ETPTGQINYWTD
-600 NAGWWISK
+600 GGNAGWWIFK

-629 PYSISAVSNAEAY
+629 PYSISAVSSAEAY

-658 SDGGFDANQGV
+658 SDGGFAANQGV

-676 ASTATLTLGENTNK
+676 ASTATLTLGENTNT
-690 SLLRGTSRPITLT
+690 SLLCGTNQPITLT

-740 YYLNEGGQQAVR
+740 FYKNEGGQQAVR

>member
-37 NGSFAADTHWFTIR
+37 NSSFAADTHWFTIY

-59 ENVDANSYFYS
+59 ENVDANSYLYG
-70 GNGFNTINNTID
+70 GNGFNIINNTID

-104 PTKVLAINYVSSGPN
+104 PTKVLAINYVNGDT
-119 SNALGP
+119 GGD
-125 NARAKMVDASIEN
+125 ARAKMVDASTEN
-138 ATTEGADNWL
+138 ATTGGADNWL
-148 TTFNIHKNEKSFVG
+148 TTFNIHKNVTSNVG

-170 LTNYYLNQRSPYLA
+170 LTNYYLNQRGSYLA
-184 FWINPGAKEEEGS
+184 FWISPKAKEEVGS
-197 SFYFYDESSYDA
+197 AFYFYDKSSYV
-209 TTIETAINAAITK
+209 K
-222 AQALITTYTGKTG
+222 PAQALVTTYKGKTG

-240 TEKEFSDFSSKISTT
+240 TAEELSDFSSKIPT
-255 TSDYTWDNL
+255 DYTWDNL
-264 VSISNTIADFKAAID
+264 ASVWTSVNNAIATFKAAID
-279 KHTPTVG
+279 KHTPTIG

-291 KNNNNNRYIV
+291 KNSHNSKYIV

-320 AVWTLEAGD
+320 AVWTLEAGA

-345 NGVKANKTGTDLKVI
+345 NGVKANTTGTDLKVV
-360 TANVYDNTVAI
+360 TANVYNNTVAI
-371 GTGSYDLDIDSQHT
+371 GTGTYEESQQT
-385 WLQGNHDPLI
+385 WLHGNQDPLI
-395 LWAAFAGASRWT
+395 LWTASAGASRWT
-407 LTEVSDA
+407 FTEVSDD

-530 GTYITNIKNAVG
+530 GTYITNITKAGENK
-542 ATSSTPNPTL
+542 PNPTL

-557 SYKFT
+557 GYKFT
-562 FTLKDEAN
+562 FTLKNETN

-585 EKTGPLTINYWTHND
+585 ETPSGQINYWTDNS
-600 NAGWWISK
+600 NAGWWIFK

-629 PYSISAVSNAEAY
+629 PYSISAVSSAEAY

-690 SLLRGTSRPITLT
+690 SLLRGTSQPITLT

-725 WTPATSLTSIAANRA
+725 WTPAASLTSIAANRA
-740 YYLNEGGQQAVR
+740 FYKNEGGQQAVR

>member
-28 DYQTSAAPS
+28 DYQTSTAPS
-37 NGSFAADTHWFTIR
+37 NGSFAADTHWFTIC

-70 GNGFNTINNTID
+70 GNDFNTINNTID

-104 PTKVLAINYVSSGPN
+104 PTKVLAINYVTSG
-119 SNALGP
+119 SEGGG
-125 NARAKMVDASIEN
+125 ARAKMVDASTEN

-148 TTFNIHKNEKSFVG
+148 TTFNIHKNETSYVG
-162 AFSVSVKG
+162 AYSVSVKG
-170 LTNYYLNQRSPYLA
+170 LTNYYLNQRPDYLA
-184 FWINPGAKEEEGS
+184 FWISPKAKEEVGS
-197 SFYFYDESSYDA
+197 SFYFYDESSYV
-209 TTIETAINAAITK
+209 K
-222 AQALITTYTGKTG
+222 PAQTLVTTYTGKTG
-235 GIYQP
+235 GFYQP
-240 TEKEFSDFSSKISTT
+240 TEKELSDFSAKIPT
-255 TSDYTWDNL
+255 DYTWDNIATVWET
-264 VSISNTIADFKAAID
+264 VSNAIADFKAAID
-279 KHTPTVG
+279 KHIPTVG

-291 KNNNNNRYIV
+291 KNSHNSKYIV

-320 AVWTLEAGD
+320 AVWTLEAGA

-345 NGVKANKTGTDLKVI
+345 NGVKANTTGTDLKVV
-360 TANVYDNTVAI
+360 TANVYNNTVAI
-371 GTGSYDLDIDSQHT
+371 GTGTYEESQQT
-385 WLQGNHDPLI
+385 WLHGNQDPLI
-395 LWAAFAGASRWT
+395 LWTASAGASRWT

-557 SYKFT
+557 GYKFT

-600 NAGWWISK
+600 NAGWRISK

-676 ASTATLTLGENTNK
+676 ASTATLTLGENTNT
-690 SLLRGTSRPITLT
+690 SLLRGTNQPITLT

-725 WTPATSLTSIAANRA
+725 WTPAASLTSIAANRA

>member
-37 NGSFAADTHWFTIR
+37 NSSFAADTHWFTIY

-59 ENVDANSYFYS
+59 ENVDANSYLYG

-104 PTKVLAINYVSSGPN
+104 PTKVLAINYVNGDTGG
-119 SNALGP
+119 A
-125 NARAKMVDASIEN
+125 ARAKMVDASTEN
-138 ATTEGADNWL
+138 ATTGGADNWL
-148 TTFNIHKNEKSFVG
+148 TTFNLYKNVTSNVG
-162 AFSVSVKG
+162 AYSVSVKG
-170 LTNYYLNQRSPYLA
+170 LTNYYLNQRGSYLA
-184 FWINPGAKEEEGS
+184 FWISPKAKEEVGS
-197 SFYFYDESSYDA
+197 AFYFYDKSSYV
-209 TTIETAINAAITK
+209 K
-222 AQALITTYTGKTG
+222 PAQALVTTYTGKTG

-240 TEKEFSDFSSKISTT
+240 TAEELSDFSSKIPT
-255 TSDYTWDNL
+255 DYTWENL
-264 VSISNTIADFKAAID
+264 ASVWTSVNNEIATFKAAID
-279 KHTPTVG
+279 KHTPTIG

-291 KNNNNNRYIV
+291 KNNYNNRYIV
-301 PNIIPGSA
+301 PNGISGWA

-320 AVWTLEAGD
+320 AIWTLEAGT
-329 TEGTYK
+329 TEGSYK

-345 NGVKANKTGTDLKVI
+345 NGVKVNTTGTDLKVI
-360 TANVYDNTVAI
+360 TANVYNNTVAI
-371 GTGSYDLDIDSQHT
+371 GTGSYEESQYT
-385 WLQGNHDPLI
+385 WLHGNHDPII
-395 LWAAFAGASRWT
+395 LWTASAGSSRWT
-407 LTEVSDA
+407 FTEVSDA
-414 DFNNYA
+414 DFNTYA
-420 ALPNSYISTL
+420 PLPNSYISTL
-430 VNKNFLGVDGV
+430 ENRNIFGIDV
-441 ATEKEALQNNPTYEN
+441 ATEKAAWQSNPTYEN
-456 YLAYCKK
+456 YLTYYNKF
-463 VKAGTDNQYVRLQCA
+463 KAGTDNQYVRLQCA
-478 KSGNNRFMGL
+478 KSDNDRFMGL
-488 NDAHTEVNALEA
+488 NDAHTEANALVA

-515 VDGDEVCYRLMNANT
+515 VEGEESYKLKNANT
-530 GTYITNIKNAVG
+530 GTYITNIQNADDKQNK
-542 ATSSTPNPTL
+542 SNPTL
-552 TDESN
+552 TDYSN
-557 SYKFT
+557 GYKFT
-562 FTLKDEAN
+562 FTLKNETN

-585 EKTGPLTINYWTHND
+585 ETDGRINYWTSD
-600 NAGWWISK
+600 QNAGWRISK
-608 ATDIEVALHELGD
+608 ATDIEVALHESGD

-690 SLLRGTSRPITLT
+690 SLLRGTSQPITLT

>member
-37 NGSFAADTHWFTIR
+37 NSSFAADTHWFTIC

-59 ENVDANSYFYS
+59 ENADNDSYLYS
-70 GNGFNTINNTID
+70 GNGFNIINNTID
-82 KGLWCVVGD
+82 KGLWCVVGN

-104 PTKVLAINYVSSGPN
+104 PTKVLAINYVSSNTG
-119 SNALGP
+119 GD
-125 NARAKMVDASIEN
+125 ARAKMVDASIEN

-148 TTFNIHKNEKSFVG
+148 TTFNIHKNTGGECVG

-170 LTNYYLNQRSPYLA
+170 LTNYYLNQRTPHLA
-184 FWINPGAKEEEGS
+184 FWISPSANEEIGS
-197 SFYFYDESSYDA
+197 SFYFYDESSYA
-209 TTIETAINAAITK
+209 GLAKT
-222 AQALITTYTGKTG
+222 LVTTYTGKTG

-240 TEKEFSDFSSKISTT
+240 TAEELRDFSSKIPT
-255 TSDYTWDNL
+255 DYTWDNL
-264 VSISNTIADFKAAID
+264 ASIADFIAAID

-291 KNNNNNRYIV
+291 KNSHNNKYIV
-301 PNIIPGSA
+301 PNIIPGSV

-345 NGVKANKTGTDLKVI
+345 NGVKANTTGTDLKVV
-360 TANVYDNTVAI
+360 TANVYNNTVAI
-371 GTGSYDLDIDSQHT
+371 GTGTYEESQQT
-385 WLQGNHDPLI
+385 WLHGNQDPLI
-395 LWAAFAGASRWT
+395 LWSASAGSSRWT
-407 LTEVSDA
+407 FTEVSDA
-414 DFNNYA
+414 DFNTYA
-420 ALPNSYISTL
+420 ALPNSHISTL
-430 VNKNFLGVDGV
+430 VDNAKNFLGVDV
-441 ATEKEALQNNPTYEN
+441 ATEKDALQNNPTYEN
-456 YLAYCKK
+456 YLTYYNK

-478 KSGNNRFMGL
+478 KGNQRFMGL
-488 NDAHTEVNALEA
+488 NDAYTEANALEA

-515 VDGDEVCYRLMNANT
+515 VDGEEFCYRLMNANT
-530 GTYITNIKNAVG
+530 GTYITNIQNAVNG
-542 ATSSTPNPTL
+542 ANRPNPTL
-552 TDESN
+552 TDERN
-557 SYKFT
+557 GYKFT
-562 FTLKDEAN
+562 FTLNNKTN

-585 EKTGPLTINYWTHND
+585 ETDGRINYWTD
-600 NAGWWISK
+600 GGNAGWWIFK

-658 SDGGFDANQGV
+658 SDGGFAAKQGV

-690 SLLRGTSRPITLT
+690 SLLSGTNQPITLT
-703 DETRANYLVFGPKDG
+703 DETRANYLVFGPKDE
-718 AENTVGF
+718 ANTIGF
-725 WTPATSLTSIAANRA
+725 WTPAASLTSIAANRA

-760 EGIDHVVDVNDNVN
+760 EGIDHVVDVNDHVN

>member
-28 DYQTSAAPS
+28 DYQTSEAPS

-59 ENVDANSYFYS
+59 ENADDNSYFYS

-82 KGLWCVVGD
+82 KGLWCVVGN

-104 PTKVLAINYVSSGPN
+104 PTKVLAINYVSTGPK
-119 SNALGP
+119 SDALGP

-148 TTFNIHKNEKSFVG
+148 TTFNIHKNEKNFVG

-184 FWINPGAKEEEGS
+184 FWINSGAKEDEGS
-197 SFYFYDESSYDA
+197 SFYFYDKNSYDA
-209 TTIETAINAAITK
+209 AAIEEAIRG
-222 AQALITTYTGKTG
+222 AQNLVNTYTGKTG

-240 TEKEFSDFSSKISTT
+240 TAEELRDFSSKIPT
-255 TSDYTWDNL
+255 DYTWDNL
-264 VSISNTIADFKAAID
+264 VSINNEKATFKAAID

-291 KNNNNNRYIV
+291 KNNHNSNYIV

-309 LNVQTGDITKD
+309 LNVQAGDITKD
-320 AVWTLEAGD
+320 AVWTLEAGT

-345 NGVKANKTGTDLKVI
+345 NGVKANTTGTDLKVI

-371 GTGSYDLDIDSQHT
+371 GTGLYDFDIESQRT

-395 LWAAFAGASRWT
+395 LWSAMAGASRWT

-430 VNKNFLGVDGV
+430 VNKNFLGVDV
-441 ATEKEALQNNPTYEN
+441 ATEKEAFQSNPTYEN
-456 YLAYCKK
+456 YLTYYNK

-478 KSGNNRFMGL
+478 KGNQRFMGL
-488 NDAHTEVNALEA
+488 NDAHTEANALEA

-515 VDGDEVCYRLMNANT
+515 VEGEESYKLMNANT
-530 GTYITNIKNAVG
+530 GTYITNIQNAVNG
-542 ATSSTPNPTL
+542 ANRPNPTL

-557 SYKFT
+557 GYKFT
-562 FTLKDEAN
+562 FTLKNETN

-585 EKTGPLTINYWTHND
+585 ETDGRINYWTD
-600 NAGWWISK
+600 GGNAGWWIFK
-608 ATDIEVALHELGD
+608 ATDIEVALHESGD

-629 PYSISAVSNAEAY
+629 PYSISAVSSNAEAY

-658 SDGGFDANQGV
+658 SDGGFAANQGV

-676 ASTATLTLGENTNK
+676 ASTATLTLGENTNT

>member
-1 MGKIKHLFL
+1 M
-10 LCMLFTLSVIT
+10 
-21 TKAQTAV
+21 
-28 DYQTSAAPS
+28 
-37 NGSFAADTHWFTIR
+37 
-51 LRGTYLSV
+51 
-59 ENVDANSYFYS
+59 
-70 GNGFNTINNTID
+70 
-82 KGLWCVVGD
+82 
-91 ETKGYKFYNKSVG
+91 
-104 PTKVLAINYVSSGPN
+104 
-119 SNALGP
+119 
-125 NARAKMVDASIEN
+125 
-138 ATTEGADNWL
+138 
-148 TTFNIHKNEKSFVG
+148 
-162 AFSVSVKG
+162 
-170 LTNYYLNQRSPYLA
+170 A
-184 FWINPGAKEEEGS
+184 FWINPDAKENLGS

-209 TTIETAINAAITK
+209 STIEAAITK
-222 AQALITTYTGKTG
+222 AQALITTYTDNTG

-240 TEKEFSDFSSKISTT
+240 TAGELSDFSSKIPTT
-255 TSDYTWDNL
+255 TNNFTWDNL
-264 VSISNTIADFKAAID
+264 ASINNTIADFKAAID

-291 KNNNNNRYIV
+291 KNSHNNKYIV

-320 AVWTLEAGD
+320 AVWTLEAGE

-340 SGLYI
+340 SDLYI
-345 NGVKANKTGTDLKVI
+345 NGVKANKTGTDLKVV
-360 TANVYDNTVAI
+360 TANVYNNTVAI
-371 GTGSYDLDIDSQHT
+371 GTGTYEGSQRT
-385 WLQGNHDPLI
+385 WLHANADPFVI
-395 LWAAFAGASRWT
+395 LWTASAGASRWT

-530 GTYITNIKNAVG
+530 GTYITNITKAGENK
-542 ATSSTPNPTL
+542 PNPTL

-557 SYKFT
+557 GYKFT
-562 FTLKDEAN
+562 FTLKNETN

-585 EKTGPLTINYWTHND
+585 ETPSGQINYWTDNG
-600 NAGWWISK
+600 NAGWWIFK

-629 PYSISAVSNAEAY
+629 PYSISAVSSAEAY

-725 WTPATSLTSIAANRA
+725 WTPAASLTSIAANRA
-740 YYLNEGGQQAVR
+740 YYRNEGGQHAVR

>member
-37 NGSFAADTHWFTIR
+37 NSSFAADTHWFTIY

-59 ENVDANSYFYS
+59 ENVDANSYLYG
-70 GNGFNTINNTID
+70 GNGFNIINNTID

-104 PTKVLAINYVSSGPN
+104 PTKVLAINYVNGDT
-119 SNALGP
+119 GGD
-125 NARAKMVDASIEN
+125 ARAKMVDASTEN
-138 ATTEGADNWL
+138 ATTGGADNWL
-148 TTFNIHKNEKSFVG
+148 TTFNIHKNVTSNVG

-170 LTNYYLNQRSPYLA
+170 LTNYYLNQRGSYLA
-184 FWINPGAKEEEGS
+184 FWISPKAKEEVGS
-197 SFYFYDESSYDA
+197 SFYFYDKSSYV
-209 TTIETAINAAITK
+209 K
-222 AQALITTYTGKTG
+222 PAQALVTTYKGKTG

-240 TEKEFSDFSSKISTT
+240 TAEELSDFSSKIPT
-255 TSDYTWDNL
+255 DYTWDNL
-264 VSISNTIADFKAAID
+264 ASVWTSVNNAIATFKAAID
-279 KHTPTVG
+279 KHTPTIG

-291 KNNNNNRYIV
+291 KNSHNSKYIV

-320 AVWTLEAGD
+320 AVWTLEAGA

-345 NGVKANKTGTDLKVI
+345 NGVKANTTGTDLKVV
-360 TANVYDNTVAI
+360 TANVYNNTVAI
-371 GTGSYDLDIDSQHT
+371 GTGTYEESQQT
-385 WLQGNHDPLI
+385 WLHGNQDPLI
-395 LWAAFAGASRWT
+395 LWTASAGASRWT
-407 LTEVSDA
+407 FIEVSDA
-414 DFNNYA
+414 DFNTYA
-420 ALPNSYISTL
+420 PLPNSHISTL
-430 VNKNFLGVDGV
+430 VNKNFLGVDVDV
-441 ATEKEALQNNPTYEN
+441 ATEKAALQNNPTYEN
-456 YLAYCKK
+456 YLTYYNKI
-463 VKAGTDNQYVRLQCA
+463 KAVIDNQYVRLQCA

-488 NDAHTEVNALEA
+488 NDAHTEVNALVA

-515 VDGDEVCYRLMNANT
+515 VEGEESYRLMNANT
-530 GTYITNIKNAVG
+530 GTYITNITKAGENK
-542 ATSSTPNPTL
+542 PNPTL
-552 TDESN
+552 KDESN
-557 SYKFT
+557 GYKFT
-562 FTLKDEAN
+562 FTLNNETN

-585 EKTGPLTINYWTHND
+585 ETPTGQINYWTDNG
-600 NAGWWISK
+600 NAGWWIFK

-658 SDGGFDANQGV
+658 SDGGFAANQGV

-676 ASTATLTLGENTNK
+676 ASTATLTLGENPNT
-690 SLLRGTSRPITLT
+690 SLLCGTNQPITLT

>member
-28 DYQTSAAPS
+28 DYQTSTAPS
-37 NGSFAADTHWFTIR
+37 NGSFAEDTHWFTIY

-59 ENVDANSYFYS
+59 ENVDADSYLYGGNS
-70 GNGFNTINNTID
+70 FNTINNTID

-91 ETKGYKFYNKSVG
+91 ETKGYKFYNKSIG
-104 PTKVLAINYVSSGPN
+104 PTKVLAINYVSDDTG
-119 SNALGP
+119 GK
-125 NARAKMVDASIEN
+125 ARAKMVDASTEN
-138 ATTEGADNWL
+138 ATTKGADNWL
-148 TTFNIHKNEKSFVG
+148 TTFDLYKNVGGDCVG

-170 LTNYYLNQRSPYLA
+170 LTNYYLNQRGSYLA
-184 FWINPGAKEEEGS
+184 FWISEKAKEEVGS
-197 SFYFYDESSYDA
+197 AFYFYDKSSYVGPA
-209 TTIETAINAAITK
+209 KT
-222 AQALITTYTGKTG
+222 LVTTYTGKTG

-240 TEKEFSDFSSKISTT
+240 TAEELSDFSSKIPT
-255 TSDYTWDNL
+255 DYTWDNL
-264 VSISNTIADFKAAID
+264 SSVWTSVNNAIADFKAAID

-291 KNNNNNRYIV
+291 KNSHNSKYIV

-320 AVWTLEAGD
+320 AVWTLEAGA

-345 NGVKANKTGTDLKVI
+345 NGVKANTTGTDLKVV
-360 TANVYDNTVAI
+360 TANVYNNTVAI
-371 GTGSYDLDIDSQHT
+371 GTGTYEESQQT
-385 WLQGNHDPLI
+385 WLHGNQDPLI
-395 LWAAFAGASRWT
+395 LWTASAGASRWT
-407 LTEVSDA
+407 FTEVSDA
-414 DFNNYA
+414 DFNTYA

-430 VNKNFLGVDGV
+430 VNNAKNFLGVDV
-441 ATEKEALQNNPTYEN
+441 AAEKAAFQSNPTYEN
-456 YLAYCKK
+456 YLTYYNK

-478 KSGNNRFMGL
+478 KSGNNCFMGL
-488 NDAHTEVNALEA
+488 NDAYTEANALVA

-515 VDGDEVCYRLMNANT
+515 VEGEEFCYKLMNANT
-530 GTYITNIKNAVG
+530 GTYITNIQNAVNG
-542 ATSSTPNPTL
+542 ANNPNPTL

-557 SYKFT
+557 GYKFT
-562 FTLKDEAN
+562 FTLKNETN
-570 GNWNVIDQNNNKLNA
+570 GNWNVIDQNNNQLNA
-585 EKTGPLTINYWTHND
+585 ETDGRINYWTHGGND
-600 NAGWWISK
+600 GWWIFK

-676 ASTATLTLGENTNK
+676 ASTATLTLGENTNT

>member
-37 NGSFAADTHWFTIR
+37 NSSFAADTHWFTIY

-59 ENVDANSYFYS
+59 ENVDANSYLYG
-70 GNGFNTINNTID
+70 GNGFNIINNTID

-104 PTKVLAINYVSSGPN
+104 PTKVLAINYVNGDT
-119 SNALGP
+119 GGD
-125 NARAKMVDASIEN
+125 ARAKMVDASTEN
-138 ATTEGADNWL
+138 ATTGGADNWL
-148 TTFNIHKNEKSFVG
+148 TTFNIHKNVTSNVG

-170 LTNYYLNQRSPYLA
+170 LTNYYLNQRGSYLA
-184 FWINPGAKEEEGS
+184 FWISPKAKEEVGS
-197 SFYFYDESSYDA
+197 AFYFYDKSSYV
-209 TTIETAINAAITK
+209 K
-222 AQALITTYTGKTG
+222 PAQALVTTYKGKTG

-240 TEKEFSDFSSKISTT
+240 TAEELSDFSSKIPT
-255 TSDYTWDNL
+255 DYTWDNL
-264 VSISNTIADFKAAID
+264 ASVWTSVNNAIATFKAAID
-279 KHTPTVG
+279 KHTPTIG

-291 KNNNNNRYIV
+291 KNSHNSKYIV

-320 AVWTLEAGD
+320 AVWTLEAGA

-345 NGVKANKTGTDLKVI
+345 NGVKANTTGTDLKVV
-360 TANVYDNTVAI
+360 TANVYNNTVAI
-371 GTGSYDLDIDSQHT
+371 GTGIYEESQQT
-385 WLQGNHDPLI
+385 WLHGNQDPLI
-395 LWAAFAGASRWT
+395 LWTASAGASRWT
-407 LTEVSDA
+407 FTEVSDD
-414 DFNNYA
+414 DFNTYA
-420 ALPNSYISTL
+420 ALPNSHISAL
-430 VNKNFLGVDGV
+430 VNKNFLGVDVDV
-441 ATEKEALQNNPTYEN
+441 ATEKAALQNNPTYEN
-456 YLAYCKK
+456 YLTYYNKI
-463 VKAGTDNQYVRLQCA
+463 KAVIDNQYVRLQCA

-488 NDAHTEVNALEA
+488 NDAHTEVNALVA
-500 STQKTNLSNIWKLVP
+500 STQKNNLSNIWKLVP
-515 VDGDEVCYRLMNANT
+515 VEGEESYRLMNANT
-530 GTYITNIKNAVG
+530 GTYITNITKAGENK
-542 ATSSTPNPTL
+542 PNPTL

-557 SYKFT
+557 GYKFT
-562 FTLKDEAN
+562 FTLNNETN

-585 EKTGPLTINYWTHND
+585 ETPTGQINYWTDNG
-600 NAGWWISK
+600 NAGWWIFK

-658 SDGGFDANQGV
+658 SDGGFAAKQGV

-676 ASTATLTLGENTNK
+676 ASTATLTLGENKNT
-690 SLLRGTSRPITLT
+690 SLLSGTNQPITLT

-725 WTPATSLTSIAANRA
+725 WTPAASLTSIAANRA

>member
-21 TKAQTAV
+21 TKAQTPV
-28 DYQTSAAPS
+28 DYQTSTAPS
-37 NGSFAADTHWFTIR
+37 AGSFAADTHWFTIY

-59 ENVDANSYFYS
+59 ENVDANSYLYG

-91 ETKGYKFYNKSVG
+91 ETKGYKFYNKSIG
-104 PTKVLAINYVSSGPN
+104 PTKVLAINYVSDDTG
-119 SNALGP
+119 GK
-125 NARAKMVDASIEN
+125 ARAKMVDASTEN
-138 ATTEGADNWL
+138 ATTKGADNWL
-148 TTFNIHKNEKSFVG
+148 TTFDLYKNVGGDCVG

-170 LTNYYLNQRSPYLA
+170 LTNYYLNQRGSYLA
-184 FWINPGAKEEEGS
+184 FWISPKAKEEVGS
-197 SFYFYDESSYDA
+197 AFYFYDKSSYV
-209 TTIETAINAAITK
+209 K
-222 AQALITTYTGKTG
+222 PAQALVTTYKGKTG

-240 TEKEFSDFSSKISTT
+240 TAEELSAFSSKIPT
-255 TSDYTWDNL
+255 DYTWDNL
-264 VSISNTIADFKAAID
+264 ASVWTSVNNAIATFKAAID
-279 KHTPTVG
+279 KHTPTIG

-291 KNNNNNRYIV
+291 KNSHNSKYIV

-320 AVWTLEAGD
+320 AVWTLEAGA

-345 NGVKANKTGTDLKVI
+345 NGVKANTTGTDLKVV
-360 TANVYDNTVAI
+360 TANVYNNTVAI
-371 GTGSYDLDIDSQHT
+371 GTGTYEESQQT
-385 WLQGNHDPLI
+385 WLHGNQDPLI
-395 LWAAFAGASRWT
+395 LWTASAGASRWT

-414 DFNNYA
+414 DFNTYA
-420 ALPNSYISTL
+420 ALPNSHISAL
-430 VNKNFLGVDGV
+430 VNKNFLGVDVDV
-441 ATEKEALQNNPTYEN
+441 ATEKAALQNNPTYEN
-456 YLAYCKK
+456 YLTYYNKI
-463 VKAGTDNQYVRLQCA
+463 KAVIDNQYVRLQCA

-488 NDAHTEVNALEA
+488 NDAHTEVNALVA
-500 STQKTNLSNIWKLVP
+500 STQKNNLSNIWKLVP
-515 VDGDEVCYRLMNANT
+515 VEGEESYRLMNANT
-530 GTYITNIKNAVG
+530 GTYITNITKAGENK
-542 ATSSTPNPTL
+542 PNPTL

-557 SYKFT
+557 GYKFT
-562 FTLKDEAN
+562 FTLNNETN

-585 EKTGPLTINYWTHND
+585 ETPTGQINYWTDNG
-600 NAGWWISK
+600 NAGWWIFK

-658 SDGGFDANQGV
+658 SDGGFAANQGV

-676 ASTATLTLGENTNK
+676 ASTATLTLGENKNT
-690 SLLRGTSRPITLT
+690 SLLRGTSQPITLT
-703 DETRANYLVFGPKDG
+703 DETRANYLVFGPKDE
-718 AENTVGF
+718 ANTIGF
-725 WTPATSLTSIAANRA
+725 WTPAASLTSIAANRA

>member
-28 DYQTSAAPS
+28 DYQTSTAPS
-37 NGSFAADTHWFTIR
+37 NGSFAADTHWFTIS

-59 ENVDANSYFYS
+59 ENADDNSYLYS
-70 GNGFNTINNTID
+70 GNDFNTINNIID

-104 PTKVLAINYVSSGPN
+104 PTKVLAINYVSSGPRED
-119 SNALGP
+119 AKGP
-125 NARAKMVDASIEN
+125 DARAKMVDASTEN
-138 ATTEGADNWL
+138 ATTEGADHWL
-148 TTFNIHKNEKSFVG
+148 TTFNIHKNVTRNVG

-184 FWINPGAKEEEGS
+184 FWINTGAEEDLGS
-197 SFYFYDESSYDA
+197 SFYFYDESSYD
-209 TTIETAINAAITK
+209 IETAINAAITR
-222 AQALITTYTGKTG
+222 AQTLITTYTDKMG

-240 TEKEFSDFSSKISTT
+240 TAEELRDFSSKIPTT

-264 VSISNTIADFKAAID
+264 ASINNTIADFKAAID

-291 KNNNNNRYIV
+291 KNNYNNRYIV
-301 PNIIPGSA
+301 PNIIPGSV

-320 AVWTLEAGD
+320 AVWTLEAGE

-345 NGVKANKTGTDLKVI
+345 NGVKANKTGTDLKVV

-371 GTGSYDLDIDSQHT
+371 GTGLYDFDIDSQRT
-385 WLQGNHDPLI
+385 WLHANADPLI
-395 LWAAFAGASRWT
+395 LWSAFAGSSRWT
-407 LTEVSDA
+407 FTEVSDA
-414 DFNNYA
+414 DFNAYA

-430 VNKNFLGVDGV
+430 VNNAKNFLGVGV
-441 ATEKEALQNNPTYEN
+441 TEKETFQNNPTYEN
-456 YLAYCKK
+456 YLTYYNK

-478 KSGNNRFMGL
+478 KGNQRFMGL
-488 NDAHTEVNALEA
+488 NDAHTEANALVA

-515 VDGDEVCYRLMNANT
+515 VDGEEFCYKLMNANT
-530 GTYITNIKNAVG
+530 GTYITNIQNAVNG
-542 ATSSTPNPTL
+542 ENRPNPTL
-552 TDESN
+552 TDESHG
-557 SYKFT
+557 YKFT
-562 FTLKDEAN
+562 FTLKNETN

-585 EKTGPLTINYWTHND
+585 ETDGRINYWTD
-600 NAGWWISK
+600 GGNAGWWIFK
-608 ATDIEVALHELGD
+608 ATDIEVALHESGD

-658 SDGGFDANQGV
+658 SDGGFAANQGV

-676 ASTATLTLGENTNK
+676 ASTATLTLGENPNT
-690 SLLRGTSRPITLT
+690 SLLCGTNQPITLT

>member
-21 TKAQTAV
+21 TKAQTPV
-28 DYQTSAAPS
+28 DYQTSTAPS
-37 NGSFAADTHWFTIR
+37 NGSFAADTHWFTIY

-59 ENVDANSYFYS
+59 ENVDANSYLYG

-104 PTKVLAINYVSSGPN
+104 PTKVLAINYVNGDTGG
-119 SNALGP
+119 A
-125 NARAKMVDASIEN
+125 ARAKMVDASTEN
-138 ATTEGADNWL
+138 ATTGGADNWL
-148 TTFNIHKNEKSFVG
+148 TTFNLYKNVTSNVG
-162 AFSVSVKG
+162 AYSVSVKG
-170 LTNYYLNQRSPYLA
+170 LTNYYLNQRGSYLA
-184 FWINPGAKEEEGS
+184 FWISPKAKEEVGS
-197 SFYFYDESSYDA
+197 AFYFYDKSSYV
-209 TTIETAINAAITK
+209 K
-222 AQALITTYTGKTG
+222 PAQALVTTYTGKTG

-240 TEKEFSDFSSKISTT
+240 TAEELSDFSSKIPT
-255 TSDYTWDNL
+255 DYTWEKLASVWTSVN
-264 VSISNTIADFKAAID
+264 NEIATFKAAID
-279 KHTPTVG
+279 KHTPTIG

-291 KNNNNNRYIV
+291 KNNYNNRYIV
-301 PNIIPGSA
+301 PNGISGWA

-320 AVWTLEAGD
+320 AIWTLEAGT

-345 NGVKANKTGTDLKVI
+345 NGVKVNTTGTDLKVI
-360 TANVYDNTVAI
+360 TANVYNNTVAI
-371 GTGSYDLDIDSQHT
+371 GTGSYEESQYT
-385 WLQGNHDPLI
+385 WLHGNHDPII
-395 LWAAFAGASRWT
+395 LWTASAGSSRWT
-407 LTEVSDA
+407 FTEVSDA
-414 DFNNYA
+414 DFNTYA
-420 ALPNSYISTL
+420 PLPNSYISTL
-430 VNKNFLGVDGV
+430 ENRNIFGIDV
-441 ATEKEALQNNPTYEN
+441 ATEKAAWQSNPTYEN
-456 YLAYCKK
+456 YLTYYNKF
-463 VKAGTDNQYVRLQCA
+463 KAGTDNQYVRLQCA
-478 KSGNNRFMGL
+478 KSDNDRFMGL
-488 NDAHTEVNALEA
+488 NDAHTEANALVA

-515 VDGDEVCYRLMNANT
+515 VEGEESYKLKNANT
-530 GTYITNIKNAVG
+530 GTYITNIQNADDKQNK
-542 ATSSTPNPTL
+542 SNPTL
-552 TDESN
+552 TDYSN
-557 SYKFT
+557 GYKFT
-562 FTLKDEAN
+562 FTLKNETN

-585 EKTGPLTINYWTHND
+585 ETDGRINYWTSD
-600 NAGWWISK
+600 QNAGWRISK

-629 PYSISAVSNAEAY
+629 PYSISAVSSAEAY

-658 SDGGFDANQGV
+658 SDGGFAANQGV

-725 WTPATSLTSIAANRA
+725 WTPAASLTSIAANRA
-740 YYLNEGGQQAVR
+740 YYRNEGGQHAVR

>member
-59 ENVDANSYFYS
+59 ENVDADSYFYS

-91 ETKGYKFYNKSVG
+91 NTKGYKFYNKSVG
-104 PTKVLAINYVSSGPN
+104 PTKVLAINYVSYDGSDG
-119 SNALGP
+119 AGA
-125 NARAKMVDASIEN
+125 NARAKMVDASTEN

-148 TTFNIHKNEKSFVG
+148 TTFDLYKNVTNNVG
-162 AFSVSVKG
+162 GYSVSVKG

-184 FWINPGAKEEEGS
+184 FWINSKAKEEVGS
-197 SFYFYDESSYDA
+197 AFYFYDKTSYDA
-209 TTIETAINAAITK
+209 STIETAINAAITK
-222 AQALITTYTGKTG
+222 AQTLIATYTDKTG

-240 TEKEFSDFSSKISTT
+240 TAEELSTFSSKIPT
-255 TSDYTWDNL
+255 DHTWDNL
-264 VSISNTIADFKAAID
+264 VSISNAIPDFKAAID
-279 KHTPTVG
+279 KHTPTIG

-291 KNNNNNRYIV
+291 KNSHNSTYIV

-320 AVWTLEAGD
+320 AVWTLEAGA

-345 NGVKANKTGTDLKVI
+345 NGVKANTTGTDLKVI
-360 TANVYDNTVAI
+360 TANVYNNTVAI
-371 GTGSYDLDIDSQHT
+371 GTGSYEESQYT
-385 WLQGNHDPLI
+385 WLHGNHDPII
-395 LWAAFAGASRWT
+395 LWTASAGASRWT

-420 ALPNSYISTL
+420 ALPTSHISAL
-430 VNKNFLGVDGV
+430 VNKNFLGVDVDV
-441 ATEKEALQNNPTYEN
+441 ATEKAALQNNPTYEN
-456 YLAYCKK
+456 YLPYYNKI
-463 VKAGTDNQYVRLQCA
+463 KAVTDNQYVRLQCA
-478 KSGNNRFMGL
+478 KSDNNRFMGL
-488 NDAHTEVNALEA
+488 NDAHTEVNSLVA

-515 VDGDEVCYRLMNANT
+515 VEGEESYKLMNANT
-530 GTYITNIKNAVG
+530 GTYITNIKNANDG
-542 ATSSTPNPTL
+542 NSMPNPTL
-552 TDESN
+552 TDYSHG
-557 SYKFT
+557 YKFT
-562 FTLKDEAN
+562 FTLKNETN

-585 EKTGPLTINYWTHND
+585 ETDGRINYWTD
-600 NAGWWISK
+600 GGNAGWWIFK

-629 PYSISAVSNAEAY
+629 PYSISAVSSAEAY

-690 SLLRGTSRPITLT
+690 SLLRGTSQPITLT

-725 WTPATSLTSIAANRA
+725 WTPAASLTSIAANRA

>member
-28 DYQTSAAPS
+28 DYQTSTAPS
-37 NGSFAADTHWFTIR
+37 NGSFDADTHWFTIR
-51 LRGTYLSV
+51 LRDAYLSV
-59 ENVDANSYFYS
+59 ENTDANSYFYS

-91 ETKGYKFYNKSVG
+91 EAKGYKFYNKSVG
-104 PTKVLAINYVSSGPN
+104 PTKVLAINYVSYDRNTEG
-119 SNALGP
+119 GG
-125 NARAKMVDASIEN
+125 ARAKMVDASIEN

-148 TTFNIHKNEKSFVG
+148 TTFNIHKNTGGECVG

-184 FWINPGAKEEEGS
+184 FWISPSANEEVGS
-197 SFYFYDESSYDA
+197 SFYFYDKSSYDA
-209 TTIETAINAAITK
+209 STIETAINAAKTK
-222 AQALITTYTGKTG
+222 AQNLINTYTGKTG

-240 TEKEFSDFSSKISTT
+240 TAEELSVFSSKIPTT
-255 TSDYTWDNL
+255 TTNSWDNM
-264 VSISNTIADFKAAID
+264 VSISNEIATFKAAID
-279 KHTPTVG
+279 KHIPTIG

-291 KNNNNNRYIV
+291 KNNNNSNYIV

-309 LNVQTGDITKD
+309 LNVQTGAITKD
-320 AVWTLEAGD
+320 AIWTLEAGD

-345 NGVKANKTGTDLKVI
+345 NGVKANTTGTDLKVI
-360 TANVYDNTVAI
+360 TANVYDNAVAI

-395 LWAAFAGASRWT
+395 LWSAFAGASRWT

-441 ATEKEALQNNPTYEN
+441 ATEKETFQNNPTYEN
-456 YLAYCKK
+456 YLTYYNK

-478 KSGNNRFMGL
+478 KGNQRFMGL
-488 NDAHTEVNALEA
+488 NDAHTEANALVA

-515 VDGDEVCYRLMNANT
+515 VDGEEFCYKLMNANT
-530 GTYITNIKNAVG
+530 GTYITNIQNAVNG
-542 ATSSTPNPTL
+542 ENRPNPTL
-552 TDESN
+552 TDESHG
-557 SYKFT
+557 YKFT
-562 FTLKDEAN
+562 FTLKNETN

-585 EKTGPLTINYWTHND
+585 ETDGRINYWTD
-600 NAGWWISK
+600 GGNAGWWIFK

-658 SDGGFDANQGV
+658 SDGGFADNQGV

-725 WTPATSLTSIAANRA
+725 WTPVASLTSIAANRA
-740 YYLNEGGQQAVR
+740 FYKNEGGQQAVR

>member
-28 DYQTSAAPS
+28 DYQTSTAPS
-37 NGSFAADTHWFTIR
+37 NGSFAEDTHWFTIY

-59 ENVDANSYFYS
+59 ENVDADSYLYGGNS
-70 GNGFNTINNTID
+70 FNTINNTID

-91 ETKGYKFYNKSVG
+91 ETKGYKFYNKSIG
-104 PTKVLAINYVSSGPN
+104 PTKVLAINYVSDDTG
-119 SNALGP
+119 GK
-125 NARAKMVDASIEN
+125 ARAKMVDASTEN
-138 ATTEGADNWL
+138 ATTKGADNWL
-148 TTFNIHKNEKSFVG
+148 TTFDLYKNVGGDCVG

-170 LTNYYLNQRSPYLA
+170 LTNYYLNQRGSYLA
-184 FWINPGAKEEEGS
+184 FWISEKAKEEVGS
-197 SFYFYDESSYDA
+197 AFYFYDKSSYVGPA
-209 TTIETAINAAITK
+209 KT
-222 AQALITTYTGKTG
+222 LVTTYTGKTG
-235 GIYQP
+235 DIYQP
-240 TEKEFSDFSSKISTT
+240 TAEELSDFSSKIPT
-255 TSDYTWDNL
+255 DYTWDNL
-264 VSISNTIADFKAAID
+264 SSVWTSVNNAIADFKAAID

-291 KNNNNNRYIV
+291 KNSHNSKYIV

-320 AVWTLEAGD
+320 AVWTLEAGA

-345 NGVKANKTGTDLKVI
+345 NGVKANTTGTDLKVV
-360 TANVYDNTVAI
+360 TANVYNNTVAI
-371 GTGSYDLDIDSQHT
+371 GTGTYEESQQT
-385 WLQGNHDPLI
+385 WLHGNQDPLI
-395 LWAAFAGASRWT
+395 LWTASAGASRWT
-407 LTEVSDA
+407 FTEVSDA
-414 DFNNYA
+414 DFNTYA

-430 VNKNFLGVDGV
+430 VNNAKNFLGVDV
-441 ATEKEALQNNPTYEN
+441 AAEKAAFQSNPTYEN
-456 YLAYCKK
+456 YLTYYNK

-478 KSGNNRFMGL
+478 KSGNNCFMGL
-488 NDAHTEVNALEA
+488 NDAYTEANALVA

-515 VDGDEVCYRLMNANT
+515 VEGEEFCYKLMNANT
-530 GTYITNIKNAVG
+530 GTYITNIQNAVNG
-542 ATSSTPNPTL
+542 ANNPNPTL

-557 SYKFT
+557 GYKFT
-562 FTLKDEAN
+562 FTLKNETN
-570 GNWNVIDQNNNKLNA
+570 GNWNVIDQNNNQLNA
-585 EKTGPLTINYWTHND
+585 ETDGRINYWTHGGND
-600 NAGWWISK
+600 GWWIFK

-629 PYSISAVSNAEAY
+629 PYSISAVSSNAEAY

-658 SDGGFDANQGV
+658 SDGGFAANQGV

-690 SLLRGTSRPITLT
+690 SLLRGTSQPITLT

-725 WTPATSLTSIAANRA
+725 WTPAASLTSIAANRA

-760 EGIDHVVDVNDNVN
+760 EGIDHVVEVNDNVN

>member
-37 NGSFAADTHWFTIR
+37 NSSFAADTHWFTIY

-59 ENVDANSYFYS
+59 ENVDNDSYLYG

-104 PTKVLAINYVSSGPN
+104 PTKVLAINYVNGDT
-119 SNALGP
+119 GGD
-125 NARAKMVDASIEN
+125 ARAKMVDASTEN
-138 ATTEGADNWL
+138 ATTGGADNWL
-148 TTFNIHKNEKSFVG
+148 TTFNLYKNVTSNVG
-162 AFSVSVKG
+162 AYSVSVKG
-170 LTNYYLNQRSPYLA
+170 LTNYYLNQRGSYLA
-184 FWINPGAKEEEGS
+184 FWISPKAKEEVGS
-197 SFYFYDESSYDA
+197 AFYFYDKSSYV
-209 TTIETAINAAITK
+209 K
-222 AQALITTYTGKTG
+222 PAQALVTTYTGKTG

-240 TEKEFSDFSSKISTT
+240 TAEELSDFSSKIPT
-255 TSDYTWDNL
+255 DYTWENL
-264 VSISNTIADFKAAID
+264 ASVWTSVNNEIATFKAAID
-279 KHTPTVG
+279 KHTPTIG

-291 KNNNNNRYIV
+291 KNNYNNRYIV
-301 PNIIPGSA
+301 PNGISGWA

-320 AVWTLEAGD
+320 AIWTLEAGT

-345 NGVKANKTGTDLKVI
+345 NGVKVNTTGTDLKVI
-360 TANVYDNTVAI
+360 TANVYNNTVAI
-371 GTGSYDLDIDSQHT
+371 GTGSYEESQYT
-385 WLQGNHDPLI
+385 WLHGNHDPII
-395 LWAAFAGASRWT
+395 LWTASAGSSRWT
-407 LTEVSDA
+407 FTEVSDA
-414 DFNNYA
+414 DFNTYA
-420 ALPNSYISTL
+420 PLPNSYISTL
-430 VNKNFLGVDGV
+430 ENRNIFGIDV
-441 ATEKEALQNNPTYEN
+441 ATEKAAWQSNPTYEN
-456 YLAYCKK
+456 YLTYYNKF
-463 VKAGTDNQYVRLQCA
+463 KAGTDNQYVRLQCA
-478 KSGNNRFMGL
+478 KSDNDRFMGL
-488 NDAHTEVNALEA
+488 NDAHTEANALVA

-515 VDGDEVCYRLMNANT
+515 VEGEESYKLKNANT
-530 GTYITNIKNAVG
+530 GTYITNIQNADDKQNR
-542 ATSSTPNPTL
+542 SNPTL
-552 TDESN
+552 TDYSN
-557 SYKFT
+557 GYKFT
-562 FTLKDEAN
+562 FTLKNETN

-585 EKTGPLTINYWTHND
+585 ETDGRINYWTSD
-600 NAGWWISK
+600 QNAGWRISK

-669 VLVSDTK
+669 VLVSDIK

>member
-28 DYQTSAAPS
+28 DYQTSTAPS
-37 NGSFAADTHWFTIR
+37 KGSFAADTHWFTIC

-70 GNGFNTINNTID
+70 GNDFNTINNTID

-119 SNALGP
+119 ENSKGP
-125 NARAKMVDASIEN
+125 DARAKMVDASIEN

-148 TTFNIHKNEKSFVG
+148 TTFNIHKNVTSNVG

-170 LTNYYLNQRSPYLA
+170 LTDYYLNQRPPYLA
-184 FWINPGAKEEEGS
+184 FWISSGANEEVGS

-209 TTIETAINAAITK
+209 STIETAINAAITK
-222 AQALITTYTGKTG
+222 AQTLITTYTGKTG

-240 TEKEFSDFSSKISTT
+240 TAGELSNFSSKIPTT

-291 KNNNNNRYIV
+291 KNSHNNKYIV

-320 AVWTLEAGD
+320 AVWTLEVGG

-335 LKNAW
+335 LRNAW

-345 NGVKANKTGTDLKVI
+345 NGVKANTTGTDLKVI
-360 TANVYDNTVAI
+360 TANVYNNTVAI

-385 WLQGNHDPLI
+385 WIHGNQDPLI
-395 LWAAFAGASRWT
+395 LWSASAGASRWT
-407 LTEVSDA
+407 FTEVSDA
-414 DFNNYA
+414 DFNTYA
-420 ALPNSYISTL
+420 ALPNSHISTL

-441 ATEKEALQNNPTYEN
+441 ATEKEALQNKPTYEN

-463 VKAGTDNQYVRLQCA
+463 VKAGTDYQYVRLQCA
-478 KSGNNRFMGL
+478 KGNQRFMGL
-488 NDAHTEVNALEA
+488 NDAYTEVNALEA

-515 VDGDEVCYRLMNANT
+515 VDGEEVCYRLMNANT
-530 GTYITNIKNAVG
+530 GTYITNITKAG
-542 ATSSTPNPTL
+542 EDKPNPTL

-557 SYKFT
+557 GYKFT

-570 GNWNVIDQNNNKLNA
+570 GKWNVIDQNNNKLNA
-585 EKTGPLTINYWTHND
+585 EKTGEINYWTDNG
-600 NAGWWISK
+600 NAGWWIFK
-608 ATDIEVALHELGD
+608 ATDIEVALHESGD

-658 SDGGFDANQGV
+658 SDGGFAANQGV

-676 ASTATLTLGENTNK
+676 ASTATLTLGENTNT
-690 SLLRGTSRPITLT
+690 SLLRGTNQPITLT
-703 DETRANYLVFGPKDG
+703 DETRANYLVFGPKDE
-718 AENTVGF
+718 ANTIGF
-725 WTPATSLTSIAANRA
+725 WTPAASLTSIAANRA
-740 YYLNEGGQQAVR
+740 FYLNEGGQQAVR

>member
-1 MGKIKHLFL
+1 MSKIKHLFL

-28 DYQTSAAPS
+28 DYQTSTAPS
-37 NGSFAADTHWFTIR
+37 KGSFDADTHWFTIC

-70 GNGFNTINNTID
+70 GNDFNTINNTID

-104 PTKVLAINYVSSGPN
+104 PTKVLAINYVSYDRNTEG
-119 SNALGP
+119 GG
-125 NARAKMVDASIEN
+125 ARAKMVDASIEN

-148 TTFNIHKNEKSFVG
+148 TTFNIHKNETSNVG
-162 AFSVSVKG
+162 AFTVSVKG
-170 LTNYYLNQRSPYLA
+170 LTDYYLNQRTPYLA
-184 FWINPGAKEEEGS
+184 FWISSAANEEVGS
-197 SFYFYDESSYDA
+197 AFYFYDKSSYDA
-209 TTIETAINAAITK
+209 STIETAINAAKTK
-222 AQALITTYTGKTG
+222 AQNLINTYTDKTG

-240 TEKEFSDFSSKISTT
+240 TEKELSDFSNKITTT

-264 VSISNTIADFKAAID
+264 VSISNTIAEFKAAID

-291 KNNNNNRYIV
+291 KNNDNSNYIV

-320 AVWTLEAGD
+320 AVWTLEAGA

-345 NGVKANKTGTDLKVI
+345 NGVKANTTGTDLKVI
-360 TANVYDNTVAI
+360 TANVYNNTVAI

-385 WLQGNHDPLI
+385 WLQGNHNPLI

-420 ALPNSYISTL
+420 PLPNSYISTL
-430 VNKNFLGVDGV
+430 VNNAKNFLGVDV

-456 YLAYCKK
+456 YLTYYNK

-478 KSGNNRFMGL
+478 KGNQRFMGL
-488 NDAHTEVNALEA
+488 NDAHTEANALEA

-515 VDGDEVCYRLMNANT
+515 VEGEESYKLMNANT
-530 GTYITNIKNAVG
+530 GTYITNIQNAVNG
-542 ATSSTPNPTL
+542 ANRPNPTL

-557 SYKFT
+557 GYKFT
-562 FTLKDEAN
+562 FTLKNETN
-570 GNWNVIDQNNNKLNA
+570 GNWSVIDQNNNQLNA
-585 EKTGPLTINYWTHND
+585 ETDGRINYWTD
-600 NAGWWISK
+600 GGNAGWWIFK
-608 ATDIEVALHELGD
+608 ATDIEVALHESGD

-629 PYSISAVSNAEAY
+629 PYSISVVSSNAEAY

-658 SDGGFDANQGV
+658 SDGGFAANQGV

-676 ASTATLTLGENTNK
+676 ASTATLTLGENTNT

-725 WTPATSLTSIAANRA
+725 WTPAASLTSIAANRA
-740 YYLNEGGQQAVR
+740 FYLNEGGQQAVR

>member
-28 DYQTSAAPS
+28 DYQTSEAPS
-37 NGSFAADTHWFTIR
+37 KGSFAADTHWFTIY

-59 ENVDANSYFYS
+59 ENVDADSYLYGGNS
-70 GNGFNTINNTID
+70 FNTINNTID

-91 ETKGYKFYNKSVG
+91 ETKGYKFYNKSIG
-104 PTKVLAINYVSSGPN
+104 PTKVLAINYVSDDTG
-119 SNALGP
+119 GK
-125 NARAKMVDASIEN
+125 ARAKMVDASTEN
-138 ATTEGADNWL
+138 ATTKGADNWL
-148 TTFNIHKNEKSFVG
+148 TTFDLYKNVGGDCVG

-170 LTNYYLNQRSPYLA
+170 LTNYYLNQRGSYLA
-184 FWINPGAKEEEGS
+184 FWISPNAKEEVGS
-197 SFYFYDESSYDA
+197 AFYFYDKSSYV
-209 TTIETAINAAITK
+209 K
-222 AQALITTYTGKTG
+222 PAQALVTTYKGKTG

-240 TEKEFSDFSSKISTT
+240 TAEELSAFSSKIPT
-255 TSDYTWDNL
+255 DYTWDNL
-264 VSISNTIADFKAAID
+264 ASVWTSVNNAIATFKAAID
-279 KHTPTVG
+279 KHTPTIG

-291 KNNNNNRYIV
+291 KNSHNSKYIV

-320 AVWTLEAGD
+320 AVWTLEAGA

-345 NGVKANKTGTDLKVI
+345 NGVKANTTGTDLKVV
-360 TANVYDNTVAI
+360 TANVYNNTVAI
-371 GTGSYDLDIDSQHT
+371 GTGTYEESQQT
-385 WLQGNHDPLI
+385 WLHGNQDPLI
-395 LWAAFAGASRWT
+395 LWTASAGASRWT

-414 DFNNYA
+414 DFNTYA
-420 ALPNSYISTL
+420 ALPNSHISTL
-430 VNKNFLGVDGV
+430 VNKNFLGVDVDV
-441 ATEKEALQNNPTYEN
+441 ATEKAALQNNPTYEN
-456 YLAYCKK
+456 YLAYYNKI
-463 VKAGTDNQYVRLQCA
+463 KAVIDNQYVRLQCA

-488 NDAHTEVNALEA
+488 NDAHTEVNALVA
-500 STQKTNLSNIWKLVP
+500 STQKNNLSNIWKLVP
-515 VDGDEVCYRLMNANT
+515 VEGEESYRLMNANT
-530 GTYITNIKNAVG
+530 GTYITNITKAGENK
-542 ATSSTPNPTL
+542 PNPTL

-557 SYKFT
+557 GYKFT
-562 FTLKDEAN
+562 FTLNNETN

-585 EKTGPLTINYWTHND
+585 ETPTGQINYWTDNG
-600 NAGWWISK
+600 NAGWWIFK

-676 ASTATLTLGENTNK
+676 ASTATLTLGENTNT
-690 SLLRGTSRPITLT
+690 SLLRGTNRPITLT

-725 WTPATSLTSIAANRA
+725 WTPAALLTSIAANRA

>member
-28 DYQTSAAPS
+28 DYQTSTAPS
-37 NGSFAADTHWFTIR
+37 NGSFAADTHWFTIC
-51 LRGTYLSV
+51 LRGTFLSV
-59 ENVDANSYFYS
+59 ENADNNSYLYS
-70 GNGFNTINNTID
+70 GNGFKTINNTID

-125 NARAKMVDASIEN
+125 NARAKMVDASTEN

-148 TTFNIHKNEKSFVG
+148 TSFNIHKNETKNVG

-184 FWINPGAKEEEGS
+184 FWINSGAKEDEGS
-197 SFYFYDESSYDA
+197 SFYFYDRNSYDA
-209 TTIETAINAAITK
+209 TAIEEAIRG
-222 AQALITTYTGKTG
+222 AQTLVATYTGKTG

-240 TEKEFSDFSSKISTT
+240 TADELSAFSSKIPT
-255 TSDYTWDNL
+255 DYTWDNL
-264 VSISNTIADFKAAID
+264 VLINNEKATFKAAID
-279 KHTPTVG
+279 KHTPTIG

-291 KNNNNNRYIV
+291 KNNYNNRYIV

-320 AVWTLEAGD
+320 AVWTLEAGA

-345 NGVKANKTGTDLKVI
+345 NGVKANTTGTDLKVI

-371 GTGSYDLDIDSQHT
+371 GTGLYDFDIESQRT

-395 LWAAFAGASRWT
+395 LWSAMAGASRWT

-430 VNKNFLGVDGV
+430 VNKNFLGVDV
-441 ATEKEALQNNPTYEN
+441 ATEKEAFQSNPTYEN
-456 YLAYCKK
+456 YLTYYNK

-478 KSGNNRFMGL
+478 KGNQRFMGL
-488 NDAHTEVNALEA
+488 NDAHTEANALEA

-515 VDGDEVCYRLMNANT
+515 VEGEESYKLMNANT
-530 GTYITNIKNAVG
+530 GTYITNIQNAVNG
-542 ATSSTPNPTL
+542 ENRPNPTL
-552 TDESN
+552 TDESHG
-557 SYKFT
+557 YKFT
-562 FTLKDEAN
+562 FTLKNETN
-570 GNWNVIDQNNNKLNA
+570 GNWNVIDQNNNQLNA
-585 EKTGPLTINYWTHND
+585 ETDGRINYWTD
-600 NAGWWISK
+600 GGNAGWWIFK
-608 ATDIEVALHELGD
+608 ATDIEVALHESGD

-629 PYSISAVSNAEAY
+629 PYSISAVSSNVEAY

-658 SDGGFDANQGV
+658 SDGGFAANQGV

-676 ASTATLTLGENTNK
+676 ASTATLTLGENTNT

-725 WTPATSLTSIAANRA
+725 WTPVTSLTSIAANRA

>member
-28 DYQTSAAPS
+28 DYQTSTAPS
-37 NGSFAADTHWFTIR
+37 NSSFDADTHWFTIR
-51 LRGTYLSV
+51 LRDAYLSV
-59 ENVDANSYFYS
+59 ENTDANSYFYS

-104 PTKVLAINYVSSGPN
+104 PTKVLAINYVSSGDKG
-119 SNALGP
+119 SD
-125 NARAKMVDASIEN
+125 ARAKMVDASTEN

-148 TTFNIHKNEKSFVG
+148 TTFNIHKNETSNVG
-162 AFSVSVKG
+162 AFTVSVKG
-170 LTNYYLNQRSPYLA
+170 LTDYYLNQRAPYLA
-184 FWINPGAKEEEGS
+184 FWISSAANEEVGS
-197 SFYFYDESSYDA
+197 AFYFYDKSSYDA
-209 TTIETAINAAITK
+209 STIETAINAAITK
-222 AQALITTYTGKTG
+222 AQTLITTYKDKTG

-240 TEKEFSDFSSKISTT
+240 TAEELSDFSSKIPTT

-291 KNNNNNRYIV
+291 KNSHNNKYIV
-301 PNIIPGSA
+301 PNIIPGSV

-345 NGVKANKTGTDLKVI
+345 NGVKANTTGTDLKVI
-360 TANVYDNTVAI
+360 TANVYNNTVAI
-371 GTGSYDLDIDSQHT
+371 GTGSYDLDIASQRT
-385 WLQGNHDPLI
+385 WLHGNQDPLI
-395 LWAAFAGASRWT
+395 LWSASAGASRWT
-407 LTEVSDA
+407 FTEVSGA
-414 DFNNYA
+414 DFNTYA
-420 ALPNSYISTL
+420 ALPNSHISAL
-430 VNKNFLGVDGV
+430 VNKNILGVDA
-441 ATEKEALQNNPTYEN
+441 ATEKEAFQSNPTYEN
-456 YLAYCKK
+456 YLTYYNK

-478 KSGNNRFMGL
+478 KSGNDRFMGL
-488 NDAHTEVNALEA
+488 NDAYTEVNALVA

-515 VDGDEVCYRLMNANT
+515 VEGEESYRLMNANT
-530 GTYITNIKNAVG
+530 GTYITNITKAGENK
-542 ATSSTPNPTL
+542 PNPTL

-557 SYKFT
+557 GYKFT
-562 FTLKDEAN
+562 FTLNNETN

-585 EKTGPLTINYWTHND
+585 EKTGEINYWTDGGND
-600 NAGWWISK
+600 GWCIFK

-629 PYSISAVSNAEAY
+629 PYSISAVSSAEAY
-642 VANNAAVNN
+642 VANNSAVNN

-676 ASTATLTLGENTNK
+676 ASTATLTLGENKNK
-690 SLLRGTSRPITLT
+690 SLLSGTNRPITLT

-752 LVFNGSVI
+752 LVFNGAVI

>member
-28 DYQTSAAPS
+28 DYRTSAAPS
-37 NGSFAADTHWFTIR
+37 KSSFDADTHWFTIR

-59 ENVDANSYFYS
+59 ENADDNSYFYS

-82 KGLWCVVGD
+82 KGLWCVVGN

-104 PTKVLAINYVSSGPN
+104 PTKVLAINYVSTGPK
-119 SNALGP
+119 SDALGP

-148 TTFNIHKNEKSFVG
+148 TTFNIHKNETKNVG

-184 FWINPGAKEEEGS
+184 FWINSGAKEDEGS
-197 SFYFYDESSYDA
+197 SFYFYDRNSYDA
-209 TTIETAINAAITK
+209 TAIEEAIRG
-222 AQALITTYTGKTG
+222 AQTLVATYTGKTG

-240 TEKEFSDFSSKISTT
+240 TADELSAFSSKIPT
-255 TSDYTWDNL
+255 DYTWDNL
-264 VSISNTIADFKAAID
+264 VLINNEKATFKAAID
-279 KHTPTVG
+279 KHTPTIG

-291 KNNNNNRYIV
+291 KNNYNNRYIV

-320 AVWTLEAGD
+320 AVWTLEAGA

-345 NGVKANKTGTDLKVI
+345 NGVKANTTGTDLKVI

-371 GTGSYDLDIDSQHT
+371 GTGLYDFDIESQRT

-395 LWAAFAGASRWT
+395 LWSAMAGASRWT

-478 KSGNNRFMGL
+478 KSDHNRFMGL
-488 NDAHTEVNALEA
+488 NDAYTEVNALEA

-515 VDGDEVCYRLMNANT
+515 VEGEESYRLMNANT
-530 GTYITNIKNAVG
+530 GTYITNITKAGENK
-542 ATSSTPNPTL
+542 PNPTL

-557 SYKFT
+557 GYKFT

-570 GNWNVIDQNNNKLNA
+570 GKWNVIDQNNNKLNA
-585 EKTGPLTINYWTHND
+585 EKTGEINYWTSD
-600 NAGWWISK
+600 QNAGWWIFK
-608 ATDIEVALHELGD
+608 ATDIEVALHESGD

-629 PYSISAVSNAEAY
+629 PYSISAVSSNAEAY

-658 SDGGFDANQGV
+658 SDGGFAANQGV

-676 ASTATLTLGENTNK
+676 ASTATLTLGENTNT

-725 WTPATSLTSIAANRA
+725 WTPAALLTSIAANRA
-740 YYLNEGGQQAVR
+740 FYLNEGGQQAVR

>member
-28 DYQTSAAPS
+28 DYQTSTAPS
-37 NGSFAADTHWFTIR
+37 NGSFAADTHWFTIS

-59 ENVDANSYFYS
+59 ENADDNSYLYS
-70 GNGFNTINNTID
+70 GNDFNTINNIID

-104 PTKVLAINYVSSGPN
+104 PTKVLAINYVSSGPRED
-119 SNALGP
+119 AKGP
-125 NARAKMVDASIEN
+125 DARAKMVDASTEN
-138 ATTEGADNWL
+138 ATTEGADHWL
-148 TTFNIHKNEKSFVG
+148 TTFNIHKNVTSNVG

-184 FWINPGAKEEEGS
+184 FWINTGAEEDLGS
-197 SFYFYDESSYDA
+197 SFYFYDESSYD
-209 TTIETAINAAITK
+209 IETAINAAITR
-222 AQALITTYTGKTG
+222 AQTLITTYTDKMG

-240 TEKEFSDFSSKISTT
+240 TAEELRDFSSKIPTT

-264 VSISNTIADFKAAID
+264 ASINNTIADFKAAID

-291 KNNNNNRYIV
+291 KNNYNNRYIV
-301 PNIIPGSA
+301 PNIIPGSV

-320 AVWTLEAGD
+320 AVWTLEAGE

-345 NGVKANKTGTDLKVI
+345 NGVKANKTGTDLKVV

-371 GTGSYDLDIDSQHT
+371 GTGLYDFDIDSQRT
-385 WLQGNHDPLI
+385 WLHANADPLI
-395 LWAAFAGASRWT
+395 LWSAFAGSSRWT
-407 LTEVSDA
+407 FTEVSDA
-414 DFNNYA
+414 DFNAYA

-430 VNKNFLGVDGV
+430 VNNAKNFLGVGV
-441 ATEKEALQNNPTYEN
+441 TEKETFQNNPTYEN
-456 YLAYCKK
+456 YLTYYNK

-478 KSGNNRFMGL
+478 KGNQRFMGL
-488 NDAHTEVNALEA
+488 NDAHTEANALVA

-515 VDGDEVCYRLMNANT
+515 VDGEEFCYKLMNANT
-530 GTYITNIKNAVG
+530 GTYITNIQNAVNG
-542 ATSSTPNPTL
+542 ENRPNPTL
-552 TDESN
+552 TDESHG
-557 SYKFT
+557 YKFT
-562 FTLKDEAN
+562 FTLKNETN

-585 EKTGPLTINYWTHND
+585 ETDGRINYWTD
-600 NAGWWISK
+600 GGNAGWWIFK
-608 ATDIEVALHELGD
+608 ATDIEVALHESGD

-658 SDGGFDANQGV
+658 SDGGFAANQGV

-703 DETRANYLVFGPKDG
+703 DETRANYLVFGPKYG

-725 WTPATSLTSIAANRA
+725 WTPAASLTSIAANRA